1 MASLEASLRL
11 RDQFTNV
18 LSKIDNSLKK
28 TTQSMEDF
36 KQKTTGPAQALSKL
50 GSIAQASVSK
60 LNSGLRTGLTAA
72 TNVVKSSIERIL
84 SIFGNFGNQISQK
97 LNLQGFTSKI
107 GAAFSGVKSKITAM
121 SSAVGGA
128 MSTMKGKI
136 SAGFSGVVSA
146 VSSGTKKIGGFLKQ
160 SGNAFKE
167 YGNDVKNSLDKIKS
181 SATSATSGFKS
192 MVAAIGVTKAIGAG
206 INVVKSSMDGA
217 INRFDTLNQFP
228 KMMQAIGFSF
238 EDAAKSKD
246 ALVTGI
252 DGLPTTLGDVVSTTQ
267 RIATLTRDLDGA
279 TKTTI
284 SLNNAFLASGSSSE
298 DASRGLEQYVQ
309 MLSRGEVDMQ
319 SWRSLQETMGPALYD
334 LATAFGFA
342 GKTAQN
348 DLYDALKE
356 GTITF
361 DQFNDKLIEFYNTGT
376 DGAKRALIGSEGIKT
391 SFKNIRT
398 AVTNGVE
405 GSIRKIDSL
414 VEKISGK
421 NIAQQFDGIKQKVKD
436 VFTAINGNDQQA
448 GWLDKLPGL
457 VQKVTP
463 YVDVLKNSFKDMKQ
477 PISDAFGAVK
487 KSLAKLTGSFG
498 SEKSVAGFKGFMDTI
513 TESVS
518 KLAGFVEKHSDSIA
532 KLISMLP
539 KLALAFAGFK
549 IGKGILSPLF
559 GFSSAIL
566 GITKATGK
574 LGGNLG
580 KAFFGLFKKMPKKT
594 PTSPFS
600 DPKGKGNPVSP
611 LTTFLDTMNSF
622 AKGASGI
629 ALAFGVIKL
638 IQHGAQA
645 LKEVNEKVPDD
656 LSSMGKKFANM
667 GIALSGMSI
676 LVNSLGKMASRNPRK
691 AIAGLAFMT
700 AISGELMLA
709 AEAMKQISNKVPDD
723 IGKFSSKM
731 ANMGIALSSLSV
743 LTGIAGLI
751 ASKNP
756 KAAISGLMF
765 IAAISGEL
773 MLAAEAM
780 DKINEKV
787 PNNIDSFAPKMA
799 NMGIALSGM
808 SVLVGIVGKLSSMN
822 PTAAISGL
830 LVVATI
836 SGELMLAAEA
846 MKQVNDKIPDDIG
859 NFSSKV
865 ANMSIA
871 IGAMSGLIAV
881 VGGLV
886 ATGIGGAVAIG
897 GLATIAAVAFE
908 LMLVSEAIQQMNDKV
923 PDDFSSVKTKID
935 SIAEVIGYFTNANLG
950 NLFSLFENTVG
961 ALNTAVVVIGI
972 GKLIEVA
979 NALTELDSI
988 QIPTG
993 IETKI
998 MSIQKVISS
1007 IKNTGLKDLINTAF
1021 SGIDFS
1027 LAITAFKKLGEVGK
1041 EVNNL
1046 SSITFD
1052 YDTAIENINK
1062 VKKLVQKIG
1071 DGDDSLFGKIKNI
1084 IGKSFDSSSF
1094 DKANECFQ
1102 SIVSIANSAAQL
1114 TMIPLNVETAMSK
1127 VENINQLI
1135 SKLDGGSLS
1144 KIIGSMIK
1152 SSELEK
1158 VKDVLDSM
1166 VALIQ
1171 PINLIGN
1178 ADMFP
1183 VTAGLKIEQ
1192 INQMLEKLGDPSLV
1206 KYIGSMIKKAELDE
1220 VKGALDAIVQL
1231 IGPINQIAQSDIQ
1244 PLTAATKIE
1253 GVGLVVEALGTSN
1266 IVEYFGTMLKGP
1278 QLGEVKGALISLI
1291 ELIGPLNQF
1300 ASQEIKSAEAVNK
1313 VNDIATVVE
1322 AIGNASIL
1330 DLAQGKIN
1338 VTGIDGI
1345 RETIAKMSEVRD
1357 AINNF
1362 ASVSVTVEAVKS
1374 AVEQIKD
1381 VITRLNEMPEITG
1394 VPGMQAM
1401 ISTFN
1406 QLASELQSFIGVAQ
1420 VSISGLMSVS
1430 TAFNASMQ
1438 IIQTSVQVAMN
1449 AVKMAAVTGMAAFTA
1464 AITTGMASAAA
1475 AASSGV
1481 GQIVSAFNGLQS
1493 QLYSAGSFAMAGLTN
1508 GINAGAASAIA
1519 AAESVANRVASTVKK
1534 ALDIHSPSR
1543 VAFALGDFFSQGLA
1557 GGILSAVSLVEN
1569 ASNTLATAA
1578 IPNQLANISASGNI
1592 TSTVHLDDTEI
1603 SRLQTSANQK
1613 VVVNNNQVVPQVAIH
1628 VENNGTDPID
1638 TEALLEEFEDK
1649 IIELIDSDLN

>member
-487 KSLAKLTGSFG
+487 KSLTKLTGSFG

-600 DPKGKGNPVSP
+600 DPKGKGNPLSP
-611 LTTFLDTMNSF
+611 LTTFLDTMNGF

-629 ALAFGVIKL
+629 VLAFGVIKL

-676 LVNSLGKMASRNPRK
+676 LVSSLGKMASRNPRK

-822 PTAAISGL
+822 PTAAIAGL

-836 SGELMLAAEA
+836 SGELTLAAEA

-950 NLFSLFENTVG
+950 NVISVFSNLVGVINTGIVISGVNKMIALGEALTRLNDMSVPTGVEQKIEAVQSAISALGGANLGELISNFLGNINFDLAKTSFEKLIQLAEQMNE
-961 ALNTAVVVIGI
+961 LNNINVSGDAITEKINELKKVIGI
-972 GKLIEVA
+972 
-979 NALTELDSI
+979 LTEGDGIFSKFKEIISGSLGNETFEKANETFGLLISI
-988 QIPTG
+988 AQSAS
-993 IETKI
+993 K
-998 MSIQKVISS
+998 
-1007 IKNTGLKDLINTAF
+1007 
-1021 SGIDFS
+1021 
-1027 LAITAFKKLGEVGK
+1027 
-1041 EVNNL
+1041 L
-1046 SSITFD
+1046 SSISVNVSD
-1052 YDTAIENINK
+1052 
-1062 VKKLVQKIG
+1062 VK
-1071 DGDDSLFGKIKNI
+1071 DKIKDINDVI
-1084 IGKSFDSSSF
+1084 QALDS
-1094 DKANECFQ
+1094 
-1102 SIVSIANSAAQL
+1102 
-1114 TMIPLNVETAMSK
+1114 
-1127 VENINQLI
+1127 
-1135 SKLDGGSLS
+1135 GSLS
-1144 KIIGSMIK
+1144 GAIGSMVKTAQINQVKSALDALVSLINPINMLGNTNMFPTTAGRRIEEISDMIEKLGNGKITGVVGSMIK
-1152 SSELEK
+1152 AAQL
-1158 VKDVLDSM
+1158 
-1166 VALIQ
+1166 
-1171 PINLIGN
+1171 N
-1178 ADMFP
+1178 
-1183 VTAGLKIEQ
+1183 
-1192 INQMLEKLGDPSLV
+1192 
-1206 KYIGSMIKKAELDE
+1206 E
-1220 VKGALDAIVQL
+1220 VKGALNAMVQL
-1231 IGPINQIAQSDIQ
+1231 IGPINQLAQSDIQ
-1244 PLTAATKIE
+1244 PLTAANKIE
-1253 GVGLVVEALGTSN
+1253 GISLVVEALGTSN

-1362 ASVSVTVEAVKS
+1362 ASVSVNVESVKS

>member
-600 DPKGKGNPVSP
+600 DPKGKGNPLSP
-611 LTTFLDTMNSF
+611 LTTFLDTMNGF

-667 GIALSGMSI
+667 GIALSEMSI

-822 PTAAISGL
+822 PTAAIAGL

-935 SIAEVIGYFTNANLG
+935 SITEVIEYFTNANLG
-950 NLFSLFENTVG
+950 NVISVFSNLVGVINTGIVISGVNKMIALGEALTRLNDMSVPTGVEQKIEAVQSAISALGGANLGELISNFLGNINFDLAKTSFEKLIQLAEQMNE
-961 ALNTAVVVIGI
+961 LNNINVSGDAITEKINELKKVIGI
-972 GKLIEVA
+972 
-979 NALTELDSI
+979 LTEGDGIFSKFKEIISGSLGNETFEKANETFGLLISI
-988 QIPTG
+988 AQSAS
-993 IETKI
+993 K
-998 MSIQKVISS
+998 
-1007 IKNTGLKDLINTAF
+1007 
-1021 SGIDFS
+1021 
-1027 LAITAFKKLGEVGK
+1027 
-1041 EVNNL
+1041 L
-1046 SSITFD
+1046 SSISVNVSD
-1052 YDTAIENINK
+1052 
-1062 VKKLVQKIG
+1062 VK
-1071 DGDDSLFGKIKNI
+1071 DKIKDINDVI
-1084 IGKSFDSSSF
+1084 QALDS
-1094 DKANECFQ
+1094 
-1102 SIVSIANSAAQL
+1102 
-1114 TMIPLNVETAMSK
+1114 
-1127 VENINQLI
+1127 
-1135 SKLDGGSLS
+1135 GSLS
-1144 KIIGSMIK
+1144 GAIGSMVKTAQINQVKSALDALVSLINPINMLGNTNMFPTTAGRRIEEISDMIEKLGNGKITGVIGSMIK
-1152 SSELEK
+1152 AAQL
-1158 VKDVLDSM
+1158 
-1166 VALIQ
+1166 
-1171 PINLIGN
+1171 N
-1178 ADMFP
+1178 
-1183 VTAGLKIEQ
+1183 
-1192 INQMLEKLGDPSLV
+1192 
-1206 KYIGSMIKKAELDE
+1206 E
-1220 VKGALDAIVQL
+1220 VKGALNAMVQL
-1231 IGPINQIAQSDIQ
+1231 IGPINQLAQSDIQ
-1244 PLTAATKIE
+1244 PLTAANKIE
-1253 GVGLVVEALGTSN
+1253 GISLVVEALGTSN

-1362 ASVSVTVEAVKS
+1362 ASVSVNVEAVKS

-1438 IIQTSVQVAMN
+1438 IIQTSVQIAMN

-1464 AITTGMASAAA
+1464 AILAGMASAAA

-1557 GGILSAVSLVEN
+1557 DGILSAVSLVEN

>member
-1 MASLEASLRL
+1 MASLESSLRL

-600 DPKGKGNPVSP
+600 DPKGKGNPLSP
-611 LTTFLDTMNSF
+611 LTTFLDTMNGF
-622 AKGASGI
+622 AKGATGI

-822 PTAAISGL
+822 PTAAIAGL

-935 SIAEVIGYFTNANLG
+935 SITEVIEYFTNANLG
-950 NLFSLFENTVG
+950 NVISVFSNLVGVINTGIVISGVNKMIALGEALTRLNDMSVPTGVEQKIEAVQSAISALGGANLGELISNFLGNINFDLAKTSFEKLIQLAEQMNE
-961 ALNTAVVVIGI
+961 LNNINVSGDAITEKINELKKVIGI
-972 GKLIEVA
+972 
-979 NALTELDSI
+979 LTEGDGIFSKFKEIISGSLGNETFEKANETFGLLISI
-988 QIPTG
+988 AQSAS
-993 IETKI
+993 K
-998 MSIQKVISS
+998 
-1007 IKNTGLKDLINTAF
+1007 
-1021 SGIDFS
+1021 
-1027 LAITAFKKLGEVGK
+1027 
-1041 EVNNL
+1041 L
-1046 SSITFD
+1046 SSISVNVSD
-1052 YDTAIENINK
+1052 
-1062 VKKLVQKIG
+1062 VK
-1071 DGDDSLFGKIKNI
+1071 DKIKDINDVI
-1084 IGKSFDSSSF
+1084 QALDS
-1094 DKANECFQ
+1094 
-1102 SIVSIANSAAQL
+1102 
-1114 TMIPLNVETAMSK
+1114 
-1127 VENINQLI
+1127 
-1135 SKLDGGSLS
+1135 GSLS
-1144 KIIGSMIK
+1144 GAIGSMVKTAQINQVKSALDALVSLINPINILGNTNMFPTTAGRRIEEISDMIEKLGNGKITGVVGSMIK
-1152 SSELEK
+1152 AAQL
-1158 VKDVLDSM
+1158 
-1166 VALIQ
+1166 
-1171 PINLIGN
+1171 N
-1178 ADMFP
+1178 
-1183 VTAGLKIEQ
+1183 
-1192 INQMLEKLGDPSLV
+1192 
-1206 KYIGSMIKKAELDE
+1206 E
-1220 VKGALDAIVQL
+1220 VKGALNAMVQL
-1231 IGPINQIAQSDIQ
+1231 IGPINQLAQSDIQ
-1244 PLTAATKIE
+1244 PLTAANKIE
-1253 GVGLVVEALGTSN
+1253 GISLVVEALGTSN

-1300 ASQEIKSAEAVNK
+1300 ASQEIKSSEAVNK

-1362 ASVSVTVEAVKS
+1362 ASVSVNVEAVKS

>member
-600 DPKGKGNPVSP
+600 DPKGKGNPLSP
-611 LTTFLDTMNSF
+611 LTTFLDTMNGF

-822 PTAAISGL
+822 PTAAIAGL

-935 SIAEVIGYFTNANLG
+935 SITEVIEYFTNANLG
-950 NLFSLFENTVG
+950 NVISVFSNLVGVINTGIVISGVNKMIALGEALTRLNDMSVPTGVEQKIEAVQSAISALGGANLGELISNFLGNINFDLAKTSFEKLIQLAEQMNE
-961 ALNTAVVVIGI
+961 LNNINVSGDAITEKINELKKVIGI
-972 GKLIEVA
+972 
-979 NALTELDSI
+979 LTEGDGIFSKFKEIISGSLGNETFEKANETFGLLISI
-988 QIPTG
+988 AQSAS
-993 IETKI
+993 K
-998 MSIQKVISS
+998 
-1007 IKNTGLKDLINTAF
+1007 
-1021 SGIDFS
+1021 
-1027 LAITAFKKLGEVGK
+1027 
-1041 EVNNL
+1041 L
-1046 SSITFD
+1046 SSISVNVSD
-1052 YDTAIENINK
+1052 
-1062 VKKLVQKIG
+1062 VK
-1071 DGDDSLFGKIKNI
+1071 DKIKDINDVI
-1084 IGKSFDSSSF
+1084 QALDS
-1094 DKANECFQ
+1094 
-1102 SIVSIANSAAQL
+1102 
-1114 TMIPLNVETAMSK
+1114 
-1127 VENINQLI
+1127 
-1135 SKLDGGSLS
+1135 GSLS
-1144 KIIGSMIK
+1144 GAIGSMVKTAQINQVKSALDALVSLINPINMLGNTNMFPTTAGRRIEEISDMIEKLGNGKITGVVGSMIK
-1152 SSELEK
+1152 AAQL
-1158 VKDVLDSM
+1158 
-1166 VALIQ
+1166 
-1171 PINLIGN
+1171 N
-1178 ADMFP
+1178 
-1183 VTAGLKIEQ
+1183 
-1192 INQMLEKLGDPSLV
+1192 
-1206 KYIGSMIKKAELDE
+1206 E
-1220 VKGALDAIVQL
+1220 VKGALNAMVQL
-1231 IGPINQIAQSDIQ
+1231 IGPINQLAQSDIQ
-1244 PLTAATKIE
+1244 PLTAANKIE
-1253 GVGLVVEALGTSN
+1253 GISLVVEALGTSN

-1362 ASVSVTVEAVKS
+1362 ASVSVNVEAVKS

>member
-1 MASLEASLRL
+1 MASLESSLRL

-60 LNSGLRTGLTAA
+60 LNSGLRTGLTAS

-107 GAAFSGVKSKITAM
+107 GAAFSGVKNKITAM

-128 MSTMKGKI
+128 MATMKGKI

-518 KLAGFVEKHSDSIA
+518 KLAGFVENHSDSIA

-600 DPKGKGNPVSP
+600 DPKGKGNPLSP
-611 LTTFLDTMNSF
+611 LTTFLDTMNGF

-691 AIAGLAFMT
+691 AIAGLVFMT

-822 PTAAISGL
+822 PTATIAGL

-846 MKQVNDKIPDDIG
+846 MKQVNNKIPDDIG

-950 NLFSLFENTVG
+950 NVMSVFSNLVGVINTGIVISGVNKMIALGEALNKLNEMPVPTGVEQKIEAVQSAIRALSGANLGEIISNFLGNVNFDLAKTSFEKLIQLAEKMNELNKINISGDAITEKINELKKVIGTLTDGDGIFGKFKEIVSGSLGNETFEKANETFSL
-961 ALNTAVVVIGI
+961 
-972 GKLIEVA
+972 LISIAQSA
-979 NALTELDSI
+979 NR
-988 QIPTG
+988 
-993 IETKI
+993 
-998 MSIQKVISS
+998 
-1007 IKNTGLKDLINTAF
+1007 
-1021 SGIDFS
+1021 
-1027 LAITAFKKLGEVGK
+1027 
-1041 EVNNL
+1041 L
-1046 SSITFD
+1046 SSISVSVSD
-1052 YDTAIENINK
+1052 
-1062 VKKLVQKIG
+1062 VK
-1071 DGDDSLFGKIKNI
+1071 DKIKDINDVVQAL
-1084 IGKSFDSSSF
+1084 DS
-1094 DKANECFQ
+1094 
-1102 SIVSIANSAAQL
+1102 
-1114 TMIPLNVETAMSK
+1114 
-1127 VENINQLI
+1127 
-1135 SKLDGGSLS
+1135 GSLS
-1144 KIIGSMIK
+1144 GAIGSMVKTAQINQVKSALDALVSLINPINILGNTNMFPTTASRRIEEISDMIEKLGSGKITGVIGSMIK
-1152 SSELEK
+1152 AAQL
-1158 VKDVLDSM
+1158 
-1166 VALIQ
+1166 
-1171 PINLIGN
+1171 N
-1178 ADMFP
+1178 
-1183 VTAGLKIEQ
+1183 
-1192 INQMLEKLGDPSLV
+1192 
-1206 KYIGSMIKKAELDE
+1206 E

-1231 IGPINQIAQSDIQ
+1231 IAPINQLAQANIE
-1244 PLTAATKIE
+1244 PYTAATKVE
-1253 GVGLVVEALGTSN
+1253 GIGLVVEALGTSN
-1266 IVEYFGTMLKGP
+1266 LIEYFGTMLKGP
-1278 QLGEVKGALISLI
+1278 QLGEVKNTLTALI

-1300 ASQEIKSAEAVNK
+1300 ASQEIKSAEATNK
-1313 VNDIATVVE
+1313 VTEIASVIE
-1322 AIGNASIL
+1322 AIGNASLL
-1330 DLAQGKIN
+1330 DIAQGKIN
-1338 VTGIDGI
+1338 NAGIDSI
-1345 RETIAKMSEVRD
+1345 RETISKMSEVRD
-1357 AINNF
+1357 AINSF
-1362 ASVSVTVEAVKS
+1362 ASVAVNVEAVKS
-1374 AVEQIKD
+1374 TVEQIKD
-1381 VITRLNEMPEITG
+1381 VVTRLNEMPEITG
-1394 VPGMQAM
+1394 VPGMQVM

-1438 IIQTSVQVAMN
+1438 IIQTSVQIAMN
-1449 AVKMAAVTGMAAFTA
+1449 AVQMAAVTGMAAFTA
-1464 AITTGMASAAA
+1464 AILAGMASAAA

>member
-1 MASLEASLRL
+1 MASLESSLRL

-60 LNSGLRTGLTAA
+60 LNSGLRTGLTAS

-97 LNLQGFTSKI
+97 LNLQGFTSEI
-107 GAAFSGVKSKITAM
+107 GAAFSGVKNKITAM

-128 MSTMKGKI
+128 MATMKGKI

-600 DPKGKGNPVSP
+600 DPKGKGNPLSP
-611 LTTFLDTMNSF
+611 LTTFLDTMNGF

-822 PTAAISGL
+822 PTAAIAGL

-935 SIAEVIGYFTNANLG
+935 SITEVIEYFTNANLG
-950 NLFSLFENTVG
+950 NVISVFSNLVGVVNTGIVISGVNKMIALGEALTRLNDMSVPTGVEQKIEAVQSAISALGGANLGELISNFLGNINFDLAKTSFEKLIQLAEQMNE
-961 ALNTAVVVIGI
+961 LNNINVSGDAITEKINELKKVIGI
-972 GKLIEVA
+972 
-979 NALTELDSI
+979 LTEGDGIFSKFKEIISGSLGNETFEKANETFGLLISI
-988 QIPTG
+988 AQSAS
-993 IETKI
+993 K
-998 MSIQKVISS
+998 
-1007 IKNTGLKDLINTAF
+1007 
-1021 SGIDFS
+1021 
-1027 LAITAFKKLGEVGK
+1027 
-1041 EVNNL
+1041 L
-1046 SSITFD
+1046 SSISVNVSD
-1052 YDTAIENINK
+1052 
-1062 VKKLVQKIG
+1062 VK
-1071 DGDDSLFGKIKNI
+1071 DKIKDINDVI
-1084 IGKSFDSSSF
+1084 QALDS
-1094 DKANECFQ
+1094 
-1102 SIVSIANSAAQL
+1102 
-1114 TMIPLNVETAMSK
+1114 
-1127 VENINQLI
+1127 
-1135 SKLDGGSLS
+1135 GSLS
-1144 KIIGSMIK
+1144 GAIGSMVKTAQINQVKSALDALVSLINPINMLGNTNMFPTTAGRRIEEISDMIEKLGNGKITGVVGSMIK
-1152 SSELEK
+1152 AAQL
-1158 VKDVLDSM
+1158 
-1166 VALIQ
+1166 
-1171 PINLIGN
+1171 N
-1178 ADMFP
+1178 
-1183 VTAGLKIEQ
+1183 
-1192 INQMLEKLGDPSLV
+1192 
-1206 KYIGSMIKKAELDE
+1206 E
-1220 VKGALDAIVQL
+1220 VKGALNAMVQL
-1231 IGPINQIAQSDIQ
+1231 IGPINQLAQSDIQ
-1244 PLTAATKIE
+1244 PLTAANKIE
-1253 GVGLVVEALGTSN
+1253 GISLVVEALGTSN

-1322 AIGNASIL
+1322 AIGNASLL

-1338 VTGIDGI
+1338 VNGIDGI

-1362 ASVSVTVEAVKS
+1362 ASVSVNVEAVKS

-1381 VITRLNEMPEITG
+1381 VVTRLNEMPEITG

>member
-600 DPKGKGNPVSP
+600 DPKGKGNPLSP
-611 LTTFLDTMNSF
+611 LTTFLDTMNGF

-822 PTAAISGL
+822 PTAAIAGL

-935 SIAEVIGYFTNANLG
+935 SITEVIEYFTNANLG
-950 NLFSLFENTVG
+950 NVISVFSNLVGVINTGIVISGVNKMIALGEALTRLNDMSVPTGVEQKIEAVQSAISALGGANLGELISNFLGNINFDLAKTSFEKLIQLAEQMNE
-961 ALNTAVVVIGI
+961 LNNINVSGDAITEKINELKKVIGI
-972 GKLIEVA
+972 
-979 NALTELDSI
+979 LTEGDGIFSKFKEIISGSLGNETFEKANETFGLLISI
-988 QIPTG
+988 AQSAS
-993 IETKI
+993 K
-998 MSIQKVISS
+998 
-1007 IKNTGLKDLINTAF
+1007 
-1021 SGIDFS
+1021 
-1027 LAITAFKKLGEVGK
+1027 
-1041 EVNNL
+1041 L
-1046 SSITFD
+1046 SSISVNVSD
-1052 YDTAIENINK
+1052 
-1062 VKKLVQKIG
+1062 VK
-1071 DGDDSLFGKIKNI
+1071 DKIKDINDVI
-1084 IGKSFDSSSF
+1084 QALDS
-1094 DKANECFQ
+1094 
-1102 SIVSIANSAAQL
+1102 
-1114 TMIPLNVETAMSK
+1114 
-1127 VENINQLI
+1127 
-1135 SKLDGGSLS
+1135 GSLS
-1144 KIIGSMIK
+1144 GAIGSMVKTAQINQVKSALDALVSLINPINMLGNTNMFPTTAGRRIEEISDMIEKLGNGKITGVIGSMIK
-1152 SSELEK
+1152 AAQL
-1158 VKDVLDSM
+1158 
-1166 VALIQ
+1166 
-1171 PINLIGN
+1171 N
-1178 ADMFP
+1178 
-1183 VTAGLKIEQ
+1183 
-1192 INQMLEKLGDPSLV
+1192 
-1206 KYIGSMIKKAELDE
+1206 E
-1220 VKGALDAIVQL
+1220 VKGALNAMVQL
-1231 IGPINQIAQSDIQ
+1231 IGPINQLAQSDIQ
-1244 PLTAATKIE
+1244 PLTAANKIE
-1253 GVGLVVEALGTSN
+1253 GISLVVEALGTSN

-1362 ASVSVTVEAVKS
+1362 ASVSVNVEAVKS

-1438 IIQTSVQVAMN
+1438 IIQTSVQIAMN

-1464 AITTGMASAAA
+1464 AILAGMASAAA

-1557 GGILSAVSLVEN
+1557 DGILSAVSLVEN

>member
-1 MASLEASLRL
+1 MASLESSLRL

-60 LNSGLRTGLTAA
+60 LNSGLRTGLTAS

-97 LNLQGFTSKI
+97 LNLQGFTSEI
-107 GAAFSGVKSKITAM
+107 GAAFSGVKNKITAM

-128 MSTMKGKI
+128 MATMKGKI

-600 DPKGKGNPVSP
+600 DSKGKGNPLSP
-611 LTTFLDTMNSF
+611 LTTFLDTMNGF

-709 AEAMKQISNKVPDD
+709 VEAMKQISNKVPDD

-822 PTAAISGL
+822 PTAAIAGL

-935 SIAEVIGYFTNANLG
+935 SISEVIGYFTNANLG
-950 NLFSLFENTVG
+950 NVMSVFSNLVGVINTGIVISGVNKMIALGEALNKLNEMPVPTGVEQKIEAVQSAIRALSGANLGEIISNFLGNVNFDLAKTSFEKLIQLAEKMNELNKINISGDAITEKINELKKVIGTLTDGDGIFGKFKEIVSGSLGNETFEKANETFSL
-961 ALNTAVVVIGI
+961 
-972 GKLIEVA
+972 LISIAQSA
-979 NALTELDSI
+979 NR
-988 QIPTG
+988 
-993 IETKI
+993 
-998 MSIQKVISS
+998 
-1007 IKNTGLKDLINTAF
+1007 
-1021 SGIDFS
+1021 
-1027 LAITAFKKLGEVGK
+1027 
-1041 EVNNL
+1041 L
-1046 SSITFD
+1046 SSISVSVSD
-1052 YDTAIENINK
+1052 
-1062 VKKLVQKIG
+1062 VK
-1071 DGDDSLFGKIKNI
+1071 DKIKDINDVVQAL
-1084 IGKSFDSSSF
+1084 DS
-1094 DKANECFQ
+1094 
-1102 SIVSIANSAAQL
+1102 
-1114 TMIPLNVETAMSK
+1114 
-1127 VENINQLI
+1127 
-1135 SKLDGGSLS
+1135 GSLS
-1144 KIIGSMIK
+1144 GAIGSMVKTAQINQVKSALDALVSLINPINILGNTNMFPTTASRRIEEISDMIEKLGSGKITGVIGSMIK
-1152 SSELEK
+1152 AAQL
-1158 VKDVLDSM
+1158 
-1166 VALIQ
+1166 
-1171 PINLIGN
+1171 N
-1178 ADMFP
+1178 
-1183 VTAGLKIEQ
+1183 
-1192 INQMLEKLGDPSLV
+1192 
-1206 KYIGSMIKKAELDE
+1206 E

-1231 IGPINQIAQSDIQ
+1231 IAPINQLAQANIE
-1244 PLTAATKIE
+1244 PYTAATKVE
-1253 GVGLVVEALGTSN
+1253 GIGLVVEALGTSN
-1266 IVEYFGTMLKGP
+1266 LIEYFGTMLKGP
-1278 QLGEVKGALISLI
+1278 QLGEVKNTLTALI

-1300 ASQEIKSAEAVNK
+1300 ASQEIKSAEATNK
-1313 VNDIATVVE
+1313 VTEIASVIE
-1322 AIGNASIL
+1322 AIGNASLL
-1330 DLAQGKIN
+1330 DIAQGKIN
-1338 VTGIDGI
+1338 NAGIDSI
-1345 RETIAKMSEVRD
+1345 RETISKMSEVRD
-1357 AINNF
+1357 AINSF
-1362 ASVSVTVEAVKS
+1362 ASVAVNVEAVKS
-1374 AVEQIKD
+1374 TVEQIKD
-1381 VITRLNEMPEITG
+1381 VVTRLNEMPEITG

-1438 IIQTSVQVAMN
+1438 IIQTSVQIAMN
-1449 AVKMAAVTGMAAFTA
+1449 AVRMAAVTGMAAFTA
-1464 AITTGMASAAA
+1464 AILAGMASAAA

>member
-1 MASLEASLRL
+1 MASLESSLRL

-60 LNSGLRTGLTAA
+60 LNSGLRTGLTAS

-97 LNLQGFTSKI
+97 LNLQGFTSEI
-107 GAAFSGVKSKITAM
+107 GAAFSGVKNKITAM

-128 MSTMKGKI
+128 MATMKGKI

-600 DPKGKGNPVSP
+600 DPKGKGNPLSP
-611 LTTFLDTMNSF
+611 LTTFLDTMNGF

-808 SVLVGIVGKLSSMN
+808 FVLVGIVGKLSSMN
-822 PTAAISGL
+822 PTAAIAGL

-871 IGAMSGLIAV
+871 IGAISGLIAV

-950 NLFSLFENTVG
+950 NIISIFENAVG
-961 ALNTAVVVIGI
+961 V
-972 GKLIEVA
+972 
-979 NALTELDSI
+979 
-988 QIPTG
+988 
-993 IETKI
+993 
-998 MSIQKVISS
+998 
-1007 IKNTGLKDLINTAF
+1007 INTAIVV
-1021 SGIDFS
+1021 SGIKKLEELAEALNDFS
-1027 LAITAFKKLGEVGK
+1027 KIKTPTGVEEKIKNIQNTVKALAGANLAELISNALGNINFDLALESFSKLFKIANKINELSNINVNAESIIEK
-1041 EVNNL
+1041 INNL
-1046 SSITFD
+1046 KKV
-1052 YDTAIENINK
+1052 IES
-1062 VKKLVQKIG
+1062 LASD
-1071 DGDDSLFGKIKNI
+1071 DGIFGKIKNLMS
-1084 IGKSFDSSSF
+1084 GSLDNDSFSS
-1094 DKANECFQ
+1094 ANEAFR
-1102 SIVSIANSAAQL
+1102 SLIDIANNASQL
-1114 TMIPLNVETAMSK
+1114 AGIGFDLSSVK
-1127 VENINQLI
+1127 KKIDDINNLI
-1135 SKLDGGSLS
+1135 TSLGSGSLS
-1144 KIIGSMIK
+1144 GAIGTMIK
-1152 SSELEK
+1152 SAELQK
-1158 VKDVLDSM
+1158 VREALD
-1166 VALIQ
+1166 ALVSLID
-1171 PINLIGN
+1171 PINILGNTNMFAITAARKVTEISEVVKSLGNAELIG
-1178 ADMFP
+1178 
-1183 VTAGLKIEQ
+1183 I
-1192 INQMLEKLGDPSLV
+1192 
-1206 KYIGSMIKKAELDE
+1206 IGSMIKKAQLTE
-1220 VKGALDAIVQL
+1220 VKGSLDAMVQL
-1231 IGPINQIAQSDIQ
+1231 IVPINQLAQANIE
-1244 PLTAATKIE
+1244 PYTAATKVE
-1253 GVGLVVEALGTSN
+1253 GIGLVVEALGTSN
-1266 IVEYFGTMLKGP
+1266 LIEYFGTMLKGP
-1278 QLGEVKGALISLI
+1278 QLGEVKNTLTALI

-1300 ASQEIKSAEAVNK
+1300 ASQEIKSAEATNK
-1313 VNDIATVVE
+1313 VTEIASVIE
-1322 AIGNASIL
+1322 AIGNASLL
-1330 DLAQGKIN
+1330 DIAQGKIN
-1338 VTGIDGI
+1338 NAGIDSI
-1345 RETIAKMSEVRD
+1345 RETISKMSEVRD
-1357 AINNF
+1357 AINSF
-1362 ASVSVTVEAVKS
+1362 ASVAVNVEAVKS
-1374 AVEQIKD
+1374 TVEQIKD
-1381 VITRLNEMPEITG
+1381 VVTRLNEMPEITG

-1438 IIQTSVQVAMN
+1438 IIQTSVQIAMN
-1449 AVKMAAVTGMAAFTA
+1449 AVQTAAVTGMAAFTA
-1464 AITTGMASAAA
+1464 AILAGMASAAA

>member
-391 SFKNIRT
+391 SFKNIKT

-600 DPKGKGNPVSP
+600 DPKGKGNPLSP
-611 LTTFLDTMNSF
+611 LTTFLDTMNGF

-822 PTAAISGL
+822 PTAAIAGL

-935 SIAEVIGYFTNANLG
+935 SITEVIEYFTNANLG
-950 NLFSLFENTVG
+950 NVISVFSNLVGVINTGIVISGVNKMIALGEALTRLNDMSVPTGVEQKIEAVQSAISALGGANLGELISNFLGNINFDLAKTSFEKLIQLAEQMNE
-961 ALNTAVVVIGI
+961 LNNINVSGDAITEKINELKKVIGI
-972 GKLIEVA
+972 
-979 NALTELDSI
+979 LTEGDGIFSKFKEIISGSLGNETFEKANETFGLLISI
-988 QIPTG
+988 AQSAS
-993 IETKI
+993 K
-998 MSIQKVISS
+998 
-1007 IKNTGLKDLINTAF
+1007 
-1021 SGIDFS
+1021 
-1027 LAITAFKKLGEVGK
+1027 
-1041 EVNNL
+1041 L
-1046 SSITFD
+1046 SSISVNVSD
-1052 YDTAIENINK
+1052 
-1062 VKKLVQKIG
+1062 VK
-1071 DGDDSLFGKIKNI
+1071 DKIKDINDVI
-1084 IGKSFDSSSF
+1084 QALDS
-1094 DKANECFQ
+1094 
-1102 SIVSIANSAAQL
+1102 
-1114 TMIPLNVETAMSK
+1114 
-1127 VENINQLI
+1127 
-1135 SKLDGGSLS
+1135 GSLS
-1144 KIIGSMIK
+1144 GAIGSMVKTAQINQVKSALDALVSLINPINMLGNTNMFPTTAGRRIEEISDMIEKLGNGKITGVVGSMIK
-1152 SSELEK
+1152 AAQL
-1158 VKDVLDSM
+1158 
-1166 VALIQ
+1166 
-1171 PINLIGN
+1171 N
-1178 ADMFP
+1178 
-1183 VTAGLKIEQ
+1183 
-1192 INQMLEKLGDPSLV
+1192 
-1206 KYIGSMIKKAELDE
+1206 E
-1220 VKGALDAIVQL
+1220 VKGALNAMVQL
-1231 IGPINQIAQSDIQ
+1231 IGPINQLAQSDIQ
-1244 PLTAATKIE
+1244 PLTAANKIE
-1253 GVGLVVEALGTSN
+1253 GISLVVEALGTSN

-1362 ASVSVTVEAVKS
+1362 ASVSVNVEAVKS

-1481 GQIVSAFNGLQS
+1481 GQIVSAFNVLQS

>member
-1 MASLEASLRL
+1 MASLESSLRL

-60 LNSGLRTGLTAA
+60 LNSGLRTGLTAS

-107 GAAFSGVKSKITAM
+107 GAAFSGVKNKITAM

-128 MSTMKGKI
+128 MATMKGKI

-319 SWRSLQETMGPALYD
+319 SWRSLQETMGSALYD

-518 KLAGFVEKHSDSIA
+518 KLAGFIEKHSDSIA

-580 KAFFGLFKKMPKKT
+580 KAFFGLFKKMTKKT

-600 DPKGKGNPVSP
+600 DPKGKGNPLSP

-700 AISGELMLA
+700 AISGELVLA

-822 PTAAISGL
+822 PTAAIAGL

-871 IGAMSGLIAV
+871 IGAISGLIAV

-950 NLFSLFENTVG
+950 NVMSVFSNLVGVINTGIVISGVNKMIALGEALNKLNEMPVPTGVEQKIEAVQSAIRALSGANLGEIISNFLGNVNFDLAKTSFEKLIQLAEKMNELNKINISGDAITEKINELKKVIGTLTDGDGIFGKFKEIVSGSLGNETFEKANETFSL
-961 ALNTAVVVIGI
+961 
-972 GKLIEVA
+972 LISIAQSA
-979 NALTELDSI
+979 NR
-988 QIPTG
+988 
-993 IETKI
+993 
-998 MSIQKVISS
+998 
-1007 IKNTGLKDLINTAF
+1007 
-1021 SGIDFS
+1021 
-1027 LAITAFKKLGEVGK
+1027 
-1041 EVNNL
+1041 L
-1046 SSITFD
+1046 SSISVSVSD
-1052 YDTAIENINK
+1052 
-1062 VKKLVQKIG
+1062 VK
-1071 DGDDSLFGKIKNI
+1071 DKIKDINDVVQAL
-1084 IGKSFDSSSF
+1084 DS
-1094 DKANECFQ
+1094 
-1102 SIVSIANSAAQL
+1102 
-1114 TMIPLNVETAMSK
+1114 
-1127 VENINQLI
+1127 
-1135 SKLDGGSLS
+1135 GSLS
-1144 KIIGSMIK
+1144 GAIGSMVKTAQINQVKSALDALVSLINPINILGNTNMFPTTASRRIEEISDMIEKLGSGKITGVIGSMIK
-1152 SSELEK
+1152 
-1158 VKDVLDSM
+1158 
-1166 VALIQ
+1166 VAQL
-1171 PINLIGN
+1171 N
-1178 ADMFP
+1178 
-1183 VTAGLKIEQ
+1183 
-1192 INQMLEKLGDPSLV
+1192 
-1206 KYIGSMIKKAELDE
+1206 E

-1231 IGPINQIAQSDIQ
+1231 IAPINQLAQANIE
-1244 PLTAATKIE
+1244 PYTAATKVE
-1253 GVGLVVEALGTSN
+1253 GIGLVVEALGTSN
-1266 IVEYFGTMLKGP
+1266 LIEYFGTMLKGP
-1278 QLGEVKGALISLI
+1278 QLGEVKNTLTALI

-1300 ASQEIKSAEAVNK
+1300 ASQEIKSAEATNK
-1313 VNDIATVVE
+1313 VTEIASVIE
-1322 AIGNASIL
+1322 AIGNASLL
-1330 DLAQGKIN
+1330 DIAQGKIN
-1338 VTGIDGI
+1338 NAGIDSI
-1345 RETIAKMSEVRD
+1345 RETISKMSEVRD
-1357 AINNF
+1357 AINSF
-1362 ASVSVTVEAVKS
+1362 ASVAVNVEAVKS
-1374 AVEQIKD
+1374 TVEQIKD
-1381 VITRLNEMPEITG
+1381 VVTRLNEMPEITG

-1438 IIQTSVQVAMN
+1438 IIQTSVQIAMN
-1449 AVKMAAVTGMAAFTA
+1449 AVRMAAVTGMPAFTA
-1464 AITTGMASAAA
+1464 AILAGMASAAA

>member
-107 GAAFSGVKSKITAM
+107 GAAFSGVKNKITAM

-128 MSTMKGKI
+128 MATMKGKI

-457 VQKVTP
+457 VRKVTP

-580 KAFFGLFKKMPKKT
+580 KAFFGLFKKIPKKT

-600 DPKGKGNPVSP
+600 DPKGKGNPLSP
-611 LTTFLDTMNSF
+611 LTTFLDTMNGF

-822 PTAAISGL
+822 PTAAIAGL

-950 NLFSLFENTVG
+950 NVISVFSNLVGVINTGIVISGVNKMIALGEALTRLNDMSVPTGVEQKIEAVQSAISALGGANLGELISNFLGNINFDLAKTSFEKLIQLAEQMNE
-961 ALNTAVVVIGI
+961 LNNINVSGDAITEKINELKKVIGI
-972 GKLIEVA
+972 
-979 NALTELDSI
+979 LTEGDGIFSKFKEIISGSLGNETFEKANETFRLLISI
-988 QIPTG
+988 AQSAS
-993 IETKI
+993 K
-998 MSIQKVISS
+998 
-1007 IKNTGLKDLINTAF
+1007 
-1021 SGIDFS
+1021 
-1027 LAITAFKKLGEVGK
+1027 
-1041 EVNNL
+1041 L
-1046 SSITFD
+1046 SSISVNVSD
-1052 YDTAIENINK
+1052 
-1062 VKKLVQKIG
+1062 VK
-1071 DGDDSLFGKIKNI
+1071 DKIKDINDVI
-1084 IGKSFDSSSF
+1084 QALDS
-1094 DKANECFQ
+1094 
-1102 SIVSIANSAAQL
+1102 
-1114 TMIPLNVETAMSK
+1114 
-1127 VENINQLI
+1127 
-1135 SKLDGGSLS
+1135 GSLS
-1144 KIIGSMIK
+1144 GAIGSMVKTAQINQVKSALDALVSLINPINMLGNTNMFPTTAGRRIEEISDMIEKLGNGKITGVVGSMIK
-1152 SSELEK
+1152 AAQL
-1158 VKDVLDSM
+1158 
-1166 VALIQ
+1166 
-1171 PINLIGN
+1171 N
-1178 ADMFP
+1178 
-1183 VTAGLKIEQ
+1183 
-1192 INQMLEKLGDPSLV
+1192 
-1206 KYIGSMIKKAELDE
+1206 E
-1220 VKGALDAIVQL
+1220 VKGALNAMVQL
-1231 IGPINQIAQSDIQ
+1231 IGPINQLAQSDIQ
-1244 PLTAATKIE
+1244 PLTAANKIE
-1253 GVGLVVEALGTSN
+1253 GISLVVEALGTSN

-1362 ASVSVTVEAVKS
+1362 ASVSVNVEAVKS

>member
-1 MASLEASLRL
+1 MASLESSLRL

-60 LNSGLRTGLTAA
+60 LNSGLRTGLTAS

-107 GAAFSGVKSKITAM
+107 GAAFSGVKNKITAM

-128 MSTMKGKI
+128 MATMKGKI

-518 KLAGFVEKHSDSIA
+518 KLAGFVENHSDSIA

-600 DPKGKGNPVSP
+600 DPKGKGNPLSP
-611 LTTFLDTMNSF
+611 LTTFLDTMNGF

-822 PTAAISGL
+822 PTATIAGL

-846 MKQVNDKIPDDIG
+846 MKQVNNKIPDDIG

-950 NLFSLFENTVG
+950 NVMSVFSNLVGVINTGIVISGVNKMIALGEALNKLNEMPVPTGVEQKIEAVQSAIRALSGANLGEIISNFLGNVNFDLAKTSFEKLIQLAEKMNELNKINISGDAITEKINELKKVIGTLTDGDGIFGKFKEIVSGSLGNETFEKANETFSL
-961 ALNTAVVVIGI
+961 
-972 GKLIEVA
+972 LISIAQSA
-979 NALTELDSI
+979 NR
-988 QIPTG
+988 
-993 IETKI
+993 
-998 MSIQKVISS
+998 
-1007 IKNTGLKDLINTAF
+1007 
-1021 SGIDFS
+1021 
-1027 LAITAFKKLGEVGK
+1027 
-1041 EVNNL
+1041 L
-1046 SSITFD
+1046 SSISVSVSD
-1052 YDTAIENINK
+1052 
-1062 VKKLVQKIG
+1062 VK
-1071 DGDDSLFGKIKNI
+1071 DKIKDINDVVQAL
-1084 IGKSFDSSSF
+1084 DS
-1094 DKANECFQ
+1094 
-1102 SIVSIANSAAQL
+1102 
-1114 TMIPLNVETAMSK
+1114 
-1127 VENINQLI
+1127 
-1135 SKLDGGSLS
+1135 GSLS
-1144 KIIGSMIK
+1144 GAIGSMVKTAQINQVKSALDALVSLINPINILGNTNMFPTTASRRIEEISDMIEKLGSGKITGVIGSMIK
-1152 SSELEK
+1152 AAQL
-1158 VKDVLDSM
+1158 
-1166 VALIQ
+1166 
-1171 PINLIGN
+1171 N
-1178 ADMFP
+1178 
-1183 VTAGLKIEQ
+1183 
-1192 INQMLEKLGDPSLV
+1192 
-1206 KYIGSMIKKAELDE
+1206 E

-1231 IGPINQIAQSDIQ
+1231 IAPINQLAQANIE
-1244 PLTAATKIE
+1244 PYTAATKVE
-1253 GVGLVVEALGTSN
+1253 GIGLVVEALGTSN
-1266 IVEYFGTMLKGP
+1266 LIEYFGTMLKGP
-1278 QLGEVKGALISLI
+1278 QLGEVKNTLTALI

-1300 ASQEIKSAEAVNK
+1300 ASQEIKSAEATNK
-1313 VNDIATVVE
+1313 VTEIASVIE
-1322 AIGNASIL
+1322 AIGNASLL
-1330 DLAQGKIN
+1330 DIAQGKIN
-1338 VTGIDGI
+1338 NAGIDSI
-1345 RETIAKMSEVRD
+1345 RETISKMSEVRD
-1357 AINNF
+1357 AINSF
-1362 ASVSVTVEAVKS
+1362 ASVAVNVEAVKS
-1374 AVEQIKD
+1374 TVEQIKD
-1381 VITRLNEMPEITG
+1381 VVTRLNEMPEITG
-1394 VPGMQAM
+1394 VPGMQVM

-1438 IIQTSVQVAMN
+1438 IIQTSVQIAMN
-1449 AVKMAAVTGMAAFTA
+1449 AVQMAAVTGMAAFTA
-1464 AITTGMASAAA
+1464 AILAGMASAAA

>member
-600 DPKGKGNPVSP
+600 DSKGKGNPLSP
-611 LTTFLDTMNSF
+611 LTTFLDTMNGF

-822 PTAAISGL
+822 PTAAIAGL

-871 IGAMSGLIAV
+871 IGAISGLIAV

-950 NLFSLFENTVG
+950 NVMSVFSNLVGVINTGIVISGVNKMIALGEALNKLNEMPVPTGVEQKIEAVQSAIRALSGANLGEIISNFLGNVNFDLAKTSFEKLIQLAEKMNELNKINISGDAITEKINELKKVIGTLTDGDGIFGKFKEIVSGSLGNETFEKANETFSL
-961 ALNTAVVVIGI
+961 
-972 GKLIEVA
+972 LISIAQSA
-979 NALTELDSI
+979 NR
-988 QIPTG
+988 
-993 IETKI
+993 
-998 MSIQKVISS
+998 
-1007 IKNTGLKDLINTAF
+1007 
-1021 SGIDFS
+1021 
-1027 LAITAFKKLGEVGK
+1027 
-1041 EVNNL
+1041 L
-1046 SSITFD
+1046 SSISVSVSD
-1052 YDTAIENINK
+1052 
-1062 VKKLVQKIG
+1062 VK
-1071 DGDDSLFGKIKNI
+1071 DKIKDINDVVQAL
-1084 IGKSFDSSSF
+1084 DS
-1094 DKANECFQ
+1094 
-1102 SIVSIANSAAQL
+1102 
-1114 TMIPLNVETAMSK
+1114 
-1127 VENINQLI
+1127 
-1135 SKLDGGSLS
+1135 GSLS
-1144 KIIGSMIK
+1144 GAIGSMVKTAQINQVKSALDALVSLINPINILGNTNMFPTTASRRIEEISDMIEKLGSGKITGVIGSMIK
-1152 SSELEK
+1152 AAQL
-1158 VKDVLDSM
+1158 
-1166 VALIQ
+1166 
-1171 PINLIGN
+1171 N
-1178 ADMFP
+1178 
-1183 VTAGLKIEQ
+1183 
-1192 INQMLEKLGDPSLV
+1192 
-1206 KYIGSMIKKAELDE
+1206 E

-1231 IGPINQIAQSDIQ
+1231 IAPINQLAQANIE
-1244 PLTAATKIE
+1244 PYTAATKVE
-1253 GVGLVVEALGTSN
+1253 GIGLVVEALGTSN
-1266 IVEYFGTMLKGP
+1266 LIEYFGTMLKGP
-1278 QLGEVKGALISLI
+1278 QLGEVKNTLTALI

-1300 ASQEIKSAEAVNK
+1300 ASQEIKSAEATNK
-1313 VNDIATVVE
+1313 VTEIASVIE
-1322 AIGNASIL
+1322 AIGNASLL
-1330 DLAQGKIN
+1330 DIAQGKIN
-1338 VTGIDGI
+1338 NAGIDSI
-1345 RETIAKMSEVRD
+1345 RETISKMSEVRD
-1357 AINNF
+1357 AINSF
-1362 ASVSVTVEAVKS
+1362 ASVAVNVEAVKS
-1374 AVEQIKD
+1374 TVEQIKD
-1381 VITRLNEMPEITG
+1381 VVTRLNEMPEITG

-1438 IIQTSVQVAMN
+1438 IIQTSVQIAMN
-1449 AVKMAAVTGMAAFTA
+1449 AVRMAAVTGMAAFTA
-1464 AITTGMASAAA
+1464 TILAGMASAAA

>member
-1 MASLEASLRL
+1 MASLESSLRL

-60 LNSGLRTGLTAA
+60 LNSGLRTGLTAS

-97 LNLQGFTSKI
+97 LNLQGFTSEI
-107 GAAFSGVKSKITAM
+107 GAAFSGVKNKITAM

-128 MSTMKGKI
+128 MATMKGKI

-463 YVDVLKNSFKDMKQ
+463 YVDVLKKSFKDMKQ

-600 DPKGKGNPVSP
+600 DPKGKGNPLSP
-611 LTTFLDTMNSF
+611 LTTFLDTMNGF
-622 AKGASGI
+622 AKGASSI

-822 PTAAISGL
+822 PTAAIAGL

-871 IGAMSGLIAV
+871 IGAISGLIAV

-908 LMLVSEAIQQMNDKV
+908 LMIVSEAIQQMNDKV

-935 SIAEVIGYFTNANLG
+935 SITEVIEYFTNANLG
-950 NLFSLFENTVG
+950 NVISVFSNLVGVINTGIVISGVNKMIALGEALTRLNDMSVPTGVEQKIEAVQSAISALGGANLGELISNFLGNINFDLAKTSFEKLIQLAEQMNE
-961 ALNTAVVVIGI
+961 LNNINVSGDAITEKINELKKVIGI
-972 GKLIEVA
+972 
-979 NALTELDSI
+979 LTEGDGIFSKFKEIISGSLGNETFEKANETFGLLISI
-988 QIPTG
+988 AQSAS
-993 IETKI
+993 K
-998 MSIQKVISS
+998 
-1007 IKNTGLKDLINTAF
+1007 
-1021 SGIDFS
+1021 
-1027 LAITAFKKLGEVGK
+1027 
-1041 EVNNL
+1041 L
-1046 SSITFD
+1046 SSISVNVSD
-1052 YDTAIENINK
+1052 
-1062 VKKLVQKIG
+1062 VK
-1071 DGDDSLFGKIKNI
+1071 DKIKDINDVI
-1084 IGKSFDSSSF
+1084 QALDS
-1094 DKANECFQ
+1094 
-1102 SIVSIANSAAQL
+1102 
-1114 TMIPLNVETAMSK
+1114 
-1127 VENINQLI
+1127 
-1135 SKLDGGSLS
+1135 GSLS
-1144 KIIGSMIK
+1144 GAIGSMVKTAQINQVKSALDALVSLINPINMLGNTNMFPTTAGRRIEEISDMIEKLGNGKITGVVGSMIK
-1152 SSELEK
+1152 AAQL
-1158 VKDVLDSM
+1158 
-1166 VALIQ
+1166 
-1171 PINLIGN
+1171 N
-1178 ADMFP
+1178 
-1183 VTAGLKIEQ
+1183 
-1192 INQMLEKLGDPSLV
+1192 
-1206 KYIGSMIKKAELDE
+1206 E
-1220 VKGALDAIVQL
+1220 VKGALNAMVQL
-1231 IGPINQIAQSDIQ
+1231 IGPINQLAQSDIQ
-1244 PLTAATKIE
+1244 PLTAANKIE
-1253 GVGLVVEALGTSN
+1253 GISLVVEALGTSN

-1362 ASVSVTVEAVKS
+1362 ASVSVNVEAVKS

-1438 IIQTSVQVAMN
+1438 IIQNSVQVAMN
-1449 AVKMAAVTGMAAFTA
+1449 AVKMAAVNGMAAFTA

>member
-72 TNVVKSSIERIL
+72 TNIVKSSIERIL

-107 GAAFSGVKSKITAM
+107 GAAFSVVKSKITAM

-128 MSTMKGKI
+128 MSAMKGKI

-600 DPKGKGNPVSP
+600 DPKGKGNPLSP
-611 LTTFLDTMNSF
+611 LTTFLDTMNGF

-723 IGKFSSKM
+723 VGKFSSKM

-822 PTAAISGL
+822 PTAAIAGL

-935 SIAEVIGYFTNANLG
+935 SITEVIEYFTNANLG
-950 NLFSLFENTVG
+950 NVISVFSNLVGVINTGIVISGVNKMIALGEALTRLNDMSVPTGVEQKIEAVQSAISALGGANLGELISNFLGNINFDLAKTSFEKLIQLAEQMNE
-961 ALNTAVVVIGI
+961 LNNINVSGDAITEKINELKKVIGI
-972 GKLIEVA
+972 
-979 NALTELDSI
+979 LTEGDGIFSKFKEIISGSLGNETFEKANETFGLLISI
-988 QIPTG
+988 AQSAS
-993 IETKI
+993 K
-998 MSIQKVISS
+998 
-1007 IKNTGLKDLINTAF
+1007 
-1021 SGIDFS
+1021 
-1027 LAITAFKKLGEVGK
+1027 
-1041 EVNNL
+1041 L
-1046 SSITFD
+1046 SSISVNVSD
-1052 YDTAIENINK
+1052 
-1062 VKKLVQKIG
+1062 VK
-1071 DGDDSLFGKIKNI
+1071 DKIKDINDVI
-1084 IGKSFDSSSF
+1084 QALDS
-1094 DKANECFQ
+1094 
-1102 SIVSIANSAAQL
+1102 
-1114 TMIPLNVETAMSK
+1114 
-1127 VENINQLI
+1127 
-1135 SKLDGGSLS
+1135 GSLS
-1144 KIIGSMIK
+1144 GAIGSMVKTAQINQVKSALDALVSLINPINMLGNTNMFPTTAGRRIEEISDMIEKLGNGKITGVVGSMIK
-1152 SSELEK
+1152 AAQL
-1158 VKDVLDSM
+1158 
-1166 VALIQ
+1166 
-1171 PINLIGN
+1171 N
-1178 ADMFP
+1178 
-1183 VTAGLKIEQ
+1183 
-1192 INQMLEKLGDPSLV
+1192 
-1206 KYIGSMIKKAELDE
+1206 E
-1220 VKGALDAIVQL
+1220 VKGALNAMVQL
-1231 IGPINQIAQSDIQ
+1231 IGPINQLAQSDIQ
-1244 PLTAATKIE
+1244 PLTAANKIE
-1253 GVGLVVEALGTSN
+1253 GISLVVEALGTSN

-1362 ASVSVTVEAVKS
+1362 ASVSVNVEAVKS

>member
-1 MASLEASLRL
+1 MASLESSLRL

-60 LNSGLRTGLTAA
+60 LNSGLRTGLTAS

-107 GAAFSGVKSKITAM
+107 GAAFSGVKNKITAM

-128 MSTMKGKI
+128 MATMKGKI

-518 KLAGFVEKHSDSIA
+518 KLAGFIEKHSDSIA

-580 KAFFGLFKKMPKKT
+580 KAFFGLFKKMTKKT

-600 DPKGKGNPVSP
+600 DPKGKGNPLSP

-700 AISGELMLA
+700 AISGELVLA

-822 PTAAISGL
+822 PTAAIAGL

-871 IGAMSGLIAV
+871 IGAISGLIAV

-950 NLFSLFENTVG
+950 NVMSVFSNLVGVINTGIVISGVNKMIALGEALNKLNEMPVPTGVEQKIEAVQSAIRALSGANLGEIISNFLGNVNFDLAKTSFEKLIQLAEKMNELNKINISGDAITEKINELKKVIGTLTDGDGIFGKFKEIVSGSLGNETFEKANETFSL
-961 ALNTAVVVIGI
+961 
-972 GKLIEVA
+972 LISIAQSA
-979 NALTELDSI
+979 NR
-988 QIPTG
+988 
-993 IETKI
+993 
-998 MSIQKVISS
+998 
-1007 IKNTGLKDLINTAF
+1007 
-1021 SGIDFS
+1021 
-1027 LAITAFKKLGEVGK
+1027 
-1041 EVNNL
+1041 L
-1046 SSITFD
+1046 SSISVSVSD
-1052 YDTAIENINK
+1052 
-1062 VKKLVQKIG
+1062 VK
-1071 DGDDSLFGKIKNI
+1071 DKIKDINDVVQAL
-1084 IGKSFDSSSF
+1084 DS
-1094 DKANECFQ
+1094 
-1102 SIVSIANSAAQL
+1102 
-1114 TMIPLNVETAMSK
+1114 
-1127 VENINQLI
+1127 
-1135 SKLDGGSLS
+1135 GSLS
-1144 KIIGSMIK
+1144 GAIGSMVKTAQINQVKSALDALVSLINPINILGNTNMFPTTASRRIEEISDMIEKLGSGKITGVIGSMIK
-1152 SSELEK
+1152 
-1158 VKDVLDSM
+1158 
-1166 VALIQ
+1166 VAQL
-1171 PINLIGN
+1171 N
-1178 ADMFP
+1178 
-1183 VTAGLKIEQ
+1183 
-1192 INQMLEKLGDPSLV
+1192 
-1206 KYIGSMIKKAELDE
+1206 E

-1231 IGPINQIAQSDIQ
+1231 IAPINQLAQANIE
-1244 PLTAATKIE
+1244 PYTAATKVE
-1253 GVGLVVEALGTSN
+1253 GIGLVVEALGTSN
-1266 IVEYFGTMLKGP
+1266 LIEYFGTMLKGP
-1278 QLGEVKGALISLI
+1278 QLGEVKNTLTALI

-1300 ASQEIKSAEAVNK
+1300 ASQEIKSAEATNK
-1313 VNDIATVVE
+1313 VTEIASVIE
-1322 AIGNASIL
+1322 AIGNASLL
-1330 DLAQGKIN
+1330 DIAQGKIN
-1338 VTGIDGI
+1338 NAGIDSI
-1345 RETIAKMSEVRD
+1345 RETISKMSEVRD
-1357 AINNF
+1357 AINSF
-1362 ASVSVTVEAVKS
+1362 ASVAVNVEAVKS
-1374 AVEQIKD
+1374 TVEQIKD
-1381 VITRLNEMPEITG
+1381 VVTRLNEMPEITG
-1394 VPGMQAM
+1394 VPGIQAM

-1438 IIQTSVQVAMN
+1438 IIQTSVQIAMN
-1449 AVKMAAVTGMAAFTA
+1449 AVRMAAVTGMAAFTA
-1464 AITTGMASAAA
+1464 AILAGMASAAA

>member
-1 MASLEASLRL
+1 MASLESSLRL

-60 LNSGLRTGLTAA
+60 LNSGLRTGLTAS

-107 GAAFSGVKSKITAM
+107 GAAFSDVKNKITAM

-128 MSTMKGKI
+128 MATMKGKI

-600 DPKGKGNPVSP
+600 DPKGKGNPLSP
-611 LTTFLDTMNSF
+611 LTTFLDTMNGF

-822 PTAAISGL
+822 PTAAIAGL

-950 NLFSLFENTVG
+950 NVMSVFSNLVGVINTGIVISGVNKMIALGEALNKLNEMPVPTGVEQKIEAVQSAIRALSGANLGEIISNFLGNVNFDLAKTSFEKLIQLAEKMNELNKINISGDAITEKINELKKVIGTLTDGDGIFGKFKEIVSGSLGNETFEKANETFSL
-961 ALNTAVVVIGI
+961 
-972 GKLIEVA
+972 LISIAQSA
-979 NALTELDSI
+979 NR
-988 QIPTG
+988 
-993 IETKI
+993 
-998 MSIQKVISS
+998 
-1007 IKNTGLKDLINTAF
+1007 
-1021 SGIDFS
+1021 
-1027 LAITAFKKLGEVGK
+1027 
-1041 EVNNL
+1041 L
-1046 SSITFD
+1046 SSISVSVSD
-1052 YDTAIENINK
+1052 
-1062 VKKLVQKIG
+1062 VK
-1071 DGDDSLFGKIKNI
+1071 DKIKDINDVVQAL
-1084 IGKSFDSSSF
+1084 DS
-1094 DKANECFQ
+1094 
-1102 SIVSIANSAAQL
+1102 
-1114 TMIPLNVETAMSK
+1114 
-1127 VENINQLI
+1127 
-1135 SKLDGGSLS
+1135 GSLS
-1144 KIIGSMIK
+1144 GAIGSMVKTAQINQVKSALDALVSLINPINILGNTNMFPTTASRRIEEISDMIEKLGSGKITGVIGSMIK
-1152 SSELEK
+1152 AAQL
-1158 VKDVLDSM
+1158 
-1166 VALIQ
+1166 
-1171 PINLIGN
+1171 N
-1178 ADMFP
+1178 
-1183 VTAGLKIEQ
+1183 
-1192 INQMLEKLGDPSLV
+1192 
-1206 KYIGSMIKKAELDE
+1206 E

-1231 IGPINQIAQSDIQ
+1231 IAPINQLAQANIE
-1244 PLTAATKIE
+1244 PYTAATKVE
-1253 GVGLVVEALGTSN
+1253 GIGLVVEALGTSN
-1266 IVEYFGTMLKGP
+1266 LIEYFGTMLKGP
-1278 QLGEVKGALISLI
+1278 QLGEVKNTLTALI

-1300 ASQEIKSAEAVNK
+1300 ASQEIKSAEATNK
-1313 VNDIATVVE
+1313 VTEIASVIE
-1322 AIGNASIL
+1322 AIGNASLL
-1330 DLAQGKIN
+1330 DIAQGKIN
-1338 VTGIDGI
+1338 NAGIDSI
-1345 RETIAKMSEVRD
+1345 RETISKMSEVRD
-1357 AINNF
+1357 AINSF
-1362 ASVSVTVEAVKS
+1362 ASVAVNVEAVKS
-1374 AVEQIKD
+1374 TVEQIKD
-1381 VITRLNEMPEITG
+1381 VVTRLNEMPEITG
-1394 VPGMQAM
+1394 VPGMQVM

-1438 IIQTSVQVAMN
+1438 IMQTSVQIAMN
-1449 AVKMAAVTGMAAFTA
+1449 AVQMAAVTGMAAFTA
-1464 AITTGMASAAA
+1464 AILAGMASAAA

>member
-498 SEKSVAGFKGFMDTI
+498 SEKSVAGFKGLMDTI

-600 DPKGKGNPVSP
+600 DPKGKGNPLSP
-611 LTTFLDTMNSF
+611 LTTFLDTMNGF

-765 IAAISGEL
+765 IATISGEL

-822 PTAAISGL
+822 PTAAIAGL

-935 SIAEVIGYFTNANLG
+935 SITEVIEYFTNANLG
-950 NLFSLFENTVG
+950 NVISVFSNLVGVINTGIVISGVNKMIALGEALTRLNDMSVPTGVEQKIEAVQSAISALGGANLGELISNFLGNINFDLAKTSFEKLIQLAEQMNE
-961 ALNTAVVVIGI
+961 LNNINVSGDAITEKINELKKVIGI
-972 GKLIEVA
+972 
-979 NALTELDSI
+979 LTEGDGIFSKFKEIISGSLGNETFEKANETFGLLISI
-988 QIPTG
+988 AQSAS
-993 IETKI
+993 K
-998 MSIQKVISS
+998 
-1007 IKNTGLKDLINTAF
+1007 
-1021 SGIDFS
+1021 
-1027 LAITAFKKLGEVGK
+1027 
-1041 EVNNL
+1041 L
-1046 SSITFD
+1046 SSISVNVSD
-1052 YDTAIENINK
+1052 
-1062 VKKLVQKIG
+1062 VK
-1071 DGDDSLFGKIKNI
+1071 DKIKDINDVI
-1084 IGKSFDSSSF
+1084 QALDS
-1094 DKANECFQ
+1094 
-1102 SIVSIANSAAQL
+1102 
-1114 TMIPLNVETAMSK
+1114 
-1127 VENINQLI
+1127 
-1135 SKLDGGSLS
+1135 GSLS
-1144 KIIGSMIK
+1144 GAIGSMVKTAQINQVKSALDALVSLINPINMLGNTNMFPTTAGRRIEEISDMIEKLGNGKITGVVGSMIK
-1152 SSELEK
+1152 AAQL
-1158 VKDVLDSM
+1158 
-1166 VALIQ
+1166 
-1171 PINLIGN
+1171 N
-1178 ADMFP
+1178 
-1183 VTAGLKIEQ
+1183 
-1192 INQMLEKLGDPSLV
+1192 
-1206 KYIGSMIKKAELDE
+1206 E
-1220 VKGALDAIVQL
+1220 VKGALNAMVQL
-1231 IGPINQIAQSDIQ
+1231 IGPINQLAQSDIQ
-1244 PLTAATKIE
+1244 PLTAANKIE
-1253 GVGLVVEALGTSN
+1253 GISLVVEALGTSN

-1362 ASVSVTVEAVKS
+1362 ASISVNVEAVKS

-1430 TAFNASMQ
+1430 AAFNASMQ

-1464 AITTGMASAAA
+1464 AIMTGMASAAA

>member
-600 DPKGKGNPVSP
+600 DPKGKGNPLSP
-611 LTTFLDTMNSF
+611 LTTFLDTMNGF

-676 LVNSLGKMASRNPRK
+676 LVSSLGKMASRNPRK

-822 PTAAISGL
+822 PTAAIAGL

-935 SIAEVIGYFTNANLG
+935 SITEVIEYFTNANLG
-950 NLFSLFENTVG
+950 NVISVFSNLVGVINTGIVISGVNKMIALGEALTRLNDMSVPTGVEQKIEAVQSAISALGGANLGELISNFLGNINFDLAKTSFEKLIQLAEQMNE
-961 ALNTAVVVIGI
+961 LNNINVSGDAITEKINELKKVIGI
-972 GKLIEVA
+972 
-979 NALTELDSI
+979 LTEGDGIFSKFKEIISGSLGNETFEKANETFGLLISI
-988 QIPTG
+988 AQSAS
-993 IETKI
+993 K
-998 MSIQKVISS
+998 
-1007 IKNTGLKDLINTAF
+1007 
-1021 SGIDFS
+1021 
-1027 LAITAFKKLGEVGK
+1027 
-1041 EVNNL
+1041 L
-1046 SSITFD
+1046 SSISVNVSD
-1052 YDTAIENINK
+1052 
-1062 VKKLVQKIG
+1062 VK
-1071 DGDDSLFGKIKNI
+1071 DKIKDINDVI
-1084 IGKSFDSSSF
+1084 QALDS
-1094 DKANECFQ
+1094 
-1102 SIVSIANSAAQL
+1102 
-1114 TMIPLNVETAMSK
+1114 
-1127 VENINQLI
+1127 
-1135 SKLDGGSLS
+1135 GSLS
-1144 KIIGSMIK
+1144 GAIGSMVKTAQINQVKSALDALVSLINPINMLGNTNMFPTTAGRRIEEISDMIEKLGNGKITGVVGSMIK
-1152 SSELEK
+1152 AAQL
-1158 VKDVLDSM
+1158 
-1166 VALIQ
+1166 
-1171 PINLIGN
+1171 N
-1178 ADMFP
+1178 
-1183 VTAGLKIEQ
+1183 
-1192 INQMLEKLGDPSLV
+1192 
-1206 KYIGSMIKKAELDE
+1206 E
-1220 VKGALDAIVQL
+1220 VKGALNAMVQL
-1231 IGPINQIAQSDIQ
+1231 IGPINQLAQSDIQ
-1244 PLTAATKIE
+1244 PLTAANKIE
-1253 GVGLVVEALGTSN
+1253 GISLVVEALGTSN

-1345 RETIAKMSEVRD
+1345 RETIVKMSEVRD

-1362 ASVSVTVEAVKS
+1362 ASVSVNVEAVKS

-1464 AITTGMASAAA
+1464 TITTGMASAAA

-1628 VENNGTDPID
+1628 IENNGTDPID

>member
-1 MASLEASLRL
+1 MASLESSLRL

-60 LNSGLRTGLTAA
+60 LNSGLRTGLTAS

-107 GAAFSGVKSKITAM
+107 GAAFSGVKNKITAM

-128 MSTMKGKI
+128 MATMKGKI

-181 SATSATSGFKS
+181 SVTSATSGFKS

-518 KLAGFVEKHSDSIA
+518 KLAGFVENHSDSIA

-600 DPKGKGNPVSP
+600 DPKGKGNPLSP
-611 LTTFLDTMNSF
+611 LTTFLDTMNGF

-808 SVLVGIVGKLSSMN
+808 SVLVGIVGKVSSMN
-822 PTAAISGL
+822 PTATIAGL

-846 MKQVNDKIPDDIG
+846 MKQVNNKIPDDIG

-950 NLFSLFENTVG
+950 NVMSVFSNLVGVINTGIVISGVNKMIALGEALNKLNEMPVPTGVEQKIEAVQSAIRALSGANLGEIISNFLGNVNFDLAKTSFEKLIQLAEKMNELNKINISGDAITEKINELKKVIGTLTDGDGIFGKFKEIVSGSLGNETFEKANETFSL
-961 ALNTAVVVIGI
+961 
-972 GKLIEVA
+972 LISIAQSA
-979 NALTELDSI
+979 NR
-988 QIPTG
+988 
-993 IETKI
+993 
-998 MSIQKVISS
+998 
-1007 IKNTGLKDLINTAF
+1007 
-1021 SGIDFS
+1021 
-1027 LAITAFKKLGEVGK
+1027 
-1041 EVNNL
+1041 L
-1046 SSITFD
+1046 SSISVSVSD
-1052 YDTAIENINK
+1052 
-1062 VKKLVQKIG
+1062 VK
-1071 DGDDSLFGKIKNI
+1071 DKIKDINDVVQAL
-1084 IGKSFDSSSF
+1084 DS
-1094 DKANECFQ
+1094 
-1102 SIVSIANSAAQL
+1102 
-1114 TMIPLNVETAMSK
+1114 
-1127 VENINQLI
+1127 
-1135 SKLDGGSLS
+1135 GSLS
-1144 KIIGSMIK
+1144 GAIGSMVKTAQINQVKSALDALVSLINPINILGNTNMFPTTASRRIEEISDMIEKLGSGKITGVIGSMIK
-1152 SSELEK
+1152 AAQL
-1158 VKDVLDSM
+1158 
-1166 VALIQ
+1166 
-1171 PINLIGN
+1171 N
-1178 ADMFP
+1178 
-1183 VTAGLKIEQ
+1183 
-1192 INQMLEKLGDPSLV
+1192 
-1206 KYIGSMIKKAELDE
+1206 E

-1231 IGPINQIAQSDIQ
+1231 IAPINQLAQANIE
-1244 PLTAATKIE
+1244 PYTAATKVE
-1253 GVGLVVEALGTSN
+1253 GIGLVVEALGTSN
-1266 IVEYFGTMLKGP
+1266 LIEYFGTMLKGP
-1278 QLGEVKGALISLI
+1278 QLGEVKNTLTALI

-1300 ASQEIKSAEAVNK
+1300 ASQEIKSAEATNK
-1313 VNDIATVVE
+1313 VTEIASVIE
-1322 AIGNASIL
+1322 AIGNASLL
-1330 DLAQGKIN
+1330 DIAQGKIN
-1338 VTGIDGI
+1338 NAGIDSI
-1345 RETIAKMSEVRD
+1345 RETISKMSEVRD
-1357 AINNF
+1357 AINSF
-1362 ASVSVTVEAVKS
+1362 ASVAVNVEAVKS
-1374 AVEQIKD
+1374 TVEQIKD
-1381 VITRLNEMPEITG
+1381 VVTRLNEMPEITG
-1394 VPGMQAM
+1394 VPGMQVM

-1438 IIQTSVQVAMN
+1438 IIQTSVQIAMN
-1449 AVKMAAVTGMAAFTA
+1449 AVQMAAVTGMAAFTA
-1464 AITTGMASAAA
+1464 AILAGMASAAA

>member
-1 MASLEASLRL
+1 MASLESSLRL

-594 PTSPFS
+594 PNSPFS
-600 DPKGKGNPVSP
+600 DPKGKGNPLSP
-611 LTTFLDTMNSF
+611 LKTFLDTMNGF

-822 PTAAISGL
+822 PTAAIAGL

-950 NLFSLFENTVG
+950 NVISVFSNLVGVINTGIVISGVNKMIALGEALTRLNDMSVPTGVEQKIEAVQSAISALGGANLGELISNFLGNINFDLAKTSFEKLIQLAEQMNE
-961 ALNTAVVVIGI
+961 LNNINVSGDAITEKINELKKVIGI
-972 GKLIEVA
+972 
-979 NALTELDSI
+979 LTEGDGIFSKFKEIISGSLGNETFEKANETFRLLISI
-988 QIPTG
+988 AQSAS
-993 IETKI
+993 K
-998 MSIQKVISS
+998 
-1007 IKNTGLKDLINTAF
+1007 
-1021 SGIDFS
+1021 
-1027 LAITAFKKLGEVGK
+1027 
-1041 EVNNL
+1041 L
-1046 SSITFD
+1046 SSISVNVSD
-1052 YDTAIENINK
+1052 
-1062 VKKLVQKIG
+1062 VK
-1071 DGDDSLFGKIKNI
+1071 DKIKDINDVI
-1084 IGKSFDSSSF
+1084 QALDS
-1094 DKANECFQ
+1094 
-1102 SIVSIANSAAQL
+1102 
-1114 TMIPLNVETAMSK
+1114 
-1127 VENINQLI
+1127 
-1135 SKLDGGSLS
+1135 GSLS
-1144 KIIGSMIK
+1144 GAIGSMVKTAQINQVKSALDALVSLINPINMLGNTNMFPTTAGRRIEEISDMIEKLGNGKITGVVGSMIK
-1152 SSELEK
+1152 AAQL
-1158 VKDVLDSM
+1158 
-1166 VALIQ
+1166 
-1171 PINLIGN
+1171 N
-1178 ADMFP
+1178 
-1183 VTAGLKIEQ
+1183 
-1192 INQMLEKLGDPSLV
+1192 
-1206 KYIGSMIKKAELDE
+1206 E
-1220 VKGALDAIVQL
+1220 VKGALNAMVQL
-1231 IGPINQIAQSDIQ
+1231 IGPINQLAQSDIQ
-1244 PLTAATKIE
+1244 PLTAANKIE
-1253 GVGLVVEALGTSN
+1253 GISLVVEALGTSN

-1322 AIGNASIL
+1322 AIGNASLL

-1362 ASVSVTVEAVKS
+1362 ASVSVNVEAVKS

-1381 VITRLNEMPEITG
+1381 VVTRLNEMPEITG

-1449 AVKMAAVTGMAAFTA
+1449 AVKMAAVTGMAVFTA

>member
-1 MASLEASLRL
+1 MASLESSLRL

-60 LNSGLRTGLTAA
+60 LNSGLRTGLTAS

-97 LNLQGFTSKI
+97 LNLQGFTSEI
-107 GAAFSGVKSKITAM
+107 GAAFSGVKNKITAM

-128 MSTMKGKI
+128 MATMKGKI

-600 DPKGKGNPVSP
+600 DSKGKGNPLSP
-611 LTTFLDTMNSF
+611 LTTFLDTMNGF

-676 LVNSLGKMASRNPRK
+676 LVNLLGKMASRNPRK

-822 PTAAISGL
+822 PTAAIAGL

-871 IGAMSGLIAV
+871 IGAISGLIAV

-950 NLFSLFENTVG
+950 NVMSVFSNLVGVINTGIVISGVNKMIALGEALNKLNEMPVPTGVEQKIEAVQSAIRALSGANLGEIISNFLGNVNFDLAKTSFEKLIQLAEKMNELNKINISGDAITEKINELKKVIGTLTDGDGIFGKFKEIVSGSLGNETFEKANETFSL
-961 ALNTAVVVIGI
+961 
-972 GKLIEVA
+972 LISIAQSA
-979 NALTELDSI
+979 NR
-988 QIPTG
+988 
-993 IETKI
+993 
-998 MSIQKVISS
+998 
-1007 IKNTGLKDLINTAF
+1007 
-1021 SGIDFS
+1021 
-1027 LAITAFKKLGEVGK
+1027 
-1041 EVNNL
+1041 L
-1046 SSITFD
+1046 SSISVSVSD
-1052 YDTAIENINK
+1052 
-1062 VKKLVQKIG
+1062 VK
-1071 DGDDSLFGKIKNI
+1071 DKIKDINDVVQAL
-1084 IGKSFDSSSF
+1084 DS
-1094 DKANECFQ
+1094 
-1102 SIVSIANSAAQL
+1102 
-1114 TMIPLNVETAMSK
+1114 
-1127 VENINQLI
+1127 
-1135 SKLDGGSLS
+1135 GSLS
-1144 KIIGSMIK
+1144 GAIGSMVKTAQINQVKSALDALVSLINPINILGNTNMFPTTASRRIEEISDMIEKLGSGKITGVIGSMIK
-1152 SSELEK
+1152 AAQL
-1158 VKDVLDSM
+1158 
-1166 VALIQ
+1166 
-1171 PINLIGN
+1171 N
-1178 ADMFP
+1178 
-1183 VTAGLKIEQ
+1183 
-1192 INQMLEKLGDPSLV
+1192 
-1206 KYIGSMIKKAELDE
+1206 E

-1231 IGPINQIAQSDIQ
+1231 IAPINQLAQANIE
-1244 PLTAATKIE
+1244 PYTAATKVE
-1253 GVGLVVEALGTSN
+1253 GIGLVVEALGTSN
-1266 IVEYFGTMLKGP
+1266 LIEYFGTMLKGP
-1278 QLGEVKGALISLI
+1278 QLGEVKNTLTALI

-1300 ASQEIKSAEAVNK
+1300 ASQEIKSAEATNK
-1313 VNDIATVVE
+1313 VTEIASVIE
-1322 AIGNASIL
+1322 AIGNASLL
-1330 DLAQGKIN
+1330 DIAQGKIN
-1338 VTGIDGI
+1338 NAGIDSI
-1345 RETIAKMSEVRD
+1345 RETISKMSEVRD
-1357 AINNF
+1357 AINSF
-1362 ASVSVTVEAVKS
+1362 ASVAVNVEAVKS
-1374 AVEQIKD
+1374 TVEQIKD
-1381 VITRLNEMPEITG
+1381 VVTRLNEMPEITG

-1401 ISTFN
+1401 ISTLN

-1438 IIQTSVQVAMN
+1438 IIQTSVQIAMN
-1449 AVKMAAVTGMAAFTA
+1449 AVRMAAVTGMAAFTA
-1464 AITTGMASAAA
+1464 AILAGMASAAA

>member
-107 GAAFSGVKSKITAM
+107 GAAFSVVKSKITAM

-128 MSTMKGKI
+128 MSAMKGKI

-600 DPKGKGNPVSP
+600 DPKGKGNPLSP
-611 LTTFLDTMNSF
+611 LTTFLDTMNGF

-700 AISGELMLA
+700 AISGKLMLA

-822 PTAAISGL
+822 PTAAIAGL

-935 SIAEVIGYFTNANLG
+935 SITEVIEYFTNANLG
-950 NLFSLFENTVG
+950 NVISVFSNLVGVINTGIVISGVNKMIALGEALTRLNDMSVPTGVEQKIEAVQSAISALGGANLGELISNFLGNINFDLAKTSFEKLIQLAEQMNE
-961 ALNTAVVVIGI
+961 LNNINVSGDAITEKINELKKVIGI
-972 GKLIEVA
+972 
-979 NALTELDSI
+979 LTEGDGIFSKFKEIISGSLGNETFEKANETFGLLISI
-988 QIPTG
+988 AQSAS
-993 IETKI
+993 K
-998 MSIQKVISS
+998 
-1007 IKNTGLKDLINTAF
+1007 
-1021 SGIDFS
+1021 
-1027 LAITAFKKLGEVGK
+1027 
-1041 EVNNL
+1041 L
-1046 SSITFD
+1046 SSISVNVSD
-1052 YDTAIENINK
+1052 
-1062 VKKLVQKIG
+1062 VK
-1071 DGDDSLFGKIKNI
+1071 DKIKDINDVI
-1084 IGKSFDSSSF
+1084 QALDS
-1094 DKANECFQ
+1094 
-1102 SIVSIANSAAQL
+1102 
-1114 TMIPLNVETAMSK
+1114 
-1127 VENINQLI
+1127 
-1135 SKLDGGSLS
+1135 GSLS
-1144 KIIGSMIK
+1144 GAIGSMVKTAQINQVKSALDALVSLINPINMLGNTNMFPTTAGRRIEEISDMIEKLGNGKITGVVGSMIK
-1152 SSELEK
+1152 AAQL
-1158 VKDVLDSM
+1158 
-1166 VALIQ
+1166 
-1171 PINLIGN
+1171 N
-1178 ADMFP
+1178 
-1183 VTAGLKIEQ
+1183 
-1192 INQMLEKLGDPSLV
+1192 
-1206 KYIGSMIKKAELDE
+1206 E
-1220 VKGALDAIVQL
+1220 VKGALNAMVQL
-1231 IGPINQIAQSDIQ
+1231 IGPINQLAQSDIQ
-1244 PLTAATKIE
+1244 PLTAANKIE
-1253 GVGLVVEALGTSN
+1253 GISLVVEALGTSN

-1362 ASVSVTVEAVKS
+1362 ASVSVNVEAVKS

>member
-1 MASLEASLRL
+1 MASLESSLRL

-60 LNSGLRTGLTAA
+60 LNSGLRTGLTAS

-97 LNLQGFTSKI
+97 LNLQGFTSEI
-107 GAAFSGVKSKITAM
+107 GAAFSGVKNKITAM

-128 MSTMKGKI
+128 MATMKGKI

-600 DPKGKGNPVSP
+600 DPKGKGNPLSP
-611 LTTFLDTMNSF
+611 LTTFLDTMNGF

-822 PTAAISGL
+822 PTAAIAGL

-935 SIAEVIGYFTNANLG
+935 SITEVIEYFTNANLG
-950 NLFSLFENTVG
+950 NVISVFSNLVGVINTGIVISGVNKMIALGEALTRLNDMSVPTGVEQKIEAVQSAISALGGANLGELISNFLGNINFDLAKTSFEKLIQLAEQMNE
-961 ALNTAVVVIGI
+961 LNNINVSGDAITEKINELKKVIGI
-972 GKLIEVA
+972 
-979 NALTELDSI
+979 LTEGDGIFSKFKEIISGSLGNETFEKANETFGLLISI
-988 QIPTG
+988 AQSAS
-993 IETKI
+993 K
-998 MSIQKVISS
+998 
-1007 IKNTGLKDLINTAF
+1007 
-1021 SGIDFS
+1021 
-1027 LAITAFKKLGEVGK
+1027 
-1041 EVNNL
+1041 L
-1046 SSITFD
+1046 SSISVNVSD
-1052 YDTAIENINK
+1052 
-1062 VKKLVQKIG
+1062 VK
-1071 DGDDSLFGKIKNI
+1071 DKIKDINDVI
-1084 IGKSFDSSSF
+1084 QALDS
-1094 DKANECFQ
+1094 
-1102 SIVSIANSAAQL
+1102 
-1114 TMIPLNVETAMSK
+1114 
-1127 VENINQLI
+1127 
-1135 SKLDGGSLS
+1135 GSLS
-1144 KIIGSMIK
+1144 GAIGSMVKTAQINQVKSALDALVSLINPINMLGNTNMFPTTAGRRIEEISDMIEKLGNGKITGVVGSMIK
-1152 SSELEK
+1152 AAQL
-1158 VKDVLDSM
+1158 
-1166 VALIQ
+1166 
-1171 PINLIGN
+1171 N
-1178 ADMFP
+1178 
-1183 VTAGLKIEQ
+1183 
-1192 INQMLEKLGDPSLV
+1192 
-1206 KYIGSMIKKAELDE
+1206 E
-1220 VKGALDAIVQL
+1220 VKGALNAMVQL
-1231 IGPINQIAQSDIQ
+1231 IGPINQLAQSDIQ
-1244 PLTAATKIE
+1244 PLTAANKIE
-1253 GVGLVVEALGTSN
+1253 GISLVVEALGTSN

-1362 ASVSVTVEAVKS
+1362 ASVSVNVEAVKS

>member
-1 MASLEASLRL
+1 MASLESSLRL

-60 LNSGLRTGLTAA
+60 LNSGLRTGLTAS

-97 LNLQGFTSKI
+97 LNLQGFTSEI
-107 GAAFSGVKSKITAM
+107 GAAFSGVKNKITAM

-128 MSTMKGKI
+128 MATMKGKI

-518 KLAGFVEKHSDSIA
+518 KLAGFIEKHSDSIA

-600 DPKGKGNPVSP
+600 DPKGKGNPLSP
-611 LTTFLDTMNSF
+611 LTTFLDTMNGF

-822 PTAAISGL
+822 PTAAIAGL

-935 SIAEVIGYFTNANLG
+935 SITEVIEYFTNANLG
-950 NLFSLFENTVG
+950 NVISVFSNLVGVINTGIVISGVNKMIALGEALTRLNDMSVPTGVEQKIEAVQSAISALGGANLGELISNFLGNINFDLAKTSFEKLIQLAEQMNE
-961 ALNTAVVVIGI
+961 LNNINVSGDVITEKINELKKVIGI
-972 GKLIEVA
+972 
-979 NALTELDSI
+979 LTEGDGIFSKFKEIISGSLGNETFEKANETFGLLISI
-988 QIPTG
+988 AQSAS
-993 IETKI
+993 K
-998 MSIQKVISS
+998 
-1007 IKNTGLKDLINTAF
+1007 
-1021 SGIDFS
+1021 
-1027 LAITAFKKLGEVGK
+1027 
-1041 EVNNL
+1041 L
-1046 SSITFD
+1046 SSISVNVSD
-1052 YDTAIENINK
+1052 
-1062 VKKLVQKIG
+1062 VK
-1071 DGDDSLFGKIKNI
+1071 DKIKDINDVI
-1084 IGKSFDSSSF
+1084 QALDS
-1094 DKANECFQ
+1094 
-1102 SIVSIANSAAQL
+1102 
-1114 TMIPLNVETAMSK
+1114 
-1127 VENINQLI
+1127 
-1135 SKLDGGSLS
+1135 GSLS
-1144 KIIGSMIK
+1144 GAIGSMVKTAQINQVKSALDALVSLINPINMLGNTNMFPTTAGRRIEEISDMIEKLGNGKITGVVGSMIK
-1152 SSELEK
+1152 AAQL
-1158 VKDVLDSM
+1158 
-1166 VALIQ
+1166 
-1171 PINLIGN
+1171 N
-1178 ADMFP
+1178 
-1183 VTAGLKIEQ
+1183 
-1192 INQMLEKLGDPSLV
+1192 
-1206 KYIGSMIKKAELDE
+1206 E
-1220 VKGALDAIVQL
+1220 VKGALNAMVQL
-1231 IGPINQIAQSDIQ
+1231 IGPINQLAQSDIQ
-1244 PLTAATKIE
+1244 PLTAANKIE
-1253 GVGLVVEALGTSN
+1253 GISLVVEALGTSN

-1362 ASVSVTVEAVKS
+1362 ASVSVNVEAVKS

>member
-1 MASLEASLRL
+1 MASLESSLRL

-60 LNSGLRTGLTAA
+60 LNSGLRTGLTAS

-107 GAAFSGVKSKITAM
+107 GAAFSGVKNKITAM
-121 SSAVGGA
+121 SFAVGGA
-128 MSTMKGKI
+128 MATMKGKI

-436 VFTAINGNDQQA
+436 VFTVINGNDQQA

-518 KLAGFVEKHSDSIA
+518 KLAGFVENHSDSIA

-600 DPKGKGNPVSP
+600 DPKGKGNPLSP
-611 LTTFLDTMNSF
+611 LTTFLDTMNGF

-822 PTAAISGL
+822 PTATIAGL

-846 MKQVNDKIPDDIG
+846 MKQVNNKIPDDIG

-950 NLFSLFENTVG
+950 NVMSVFSNLVGVINTGIVISGVNKMIALGEALNKLNEMPVPTGVEQKIEAVQSAIRALSGANLGEIISNFLGNVNFDLAKTSFEKLIQLAEKMNELNKINISGDAITEKINELKKVIGTLTDGDGIFGKFKEIVIGSLGNETFEKANETFSL
-961 ALNTAVVVIGI
+961 
-972 GKLIEVA
+972 LISIAQSA
-979 NALTELDSI
+979 NR
-988 QIPTG
+988 
-993 IETKI
+993 
-998 MSIQKVISS
+998 
-1007 IKNTGLKDLINTAF
+1007 
-1021 SGIDFS
+1021 
-1027 LAITAFKKLGEVGK
+1027 
-1041 EVNNL
+1041 L
-1046 SSITFD
+1046 SSISVSVSD
-1052 YDTAIENINK
+1052 
-1062 VKKLVQKIG
+1062 VK
-1071 DGDDSLFGKIKNI
+1071 DKIKDINDVVQAL
-1084 IGKSFDSSSF
+1084 DS
-1094 DKANECFQ
+1094 
-1102 SIVSIANSAAQL
+1102 
-1114 TMIPLNVETAMSK
+1114 
-1127 VENINQLI
+1127 
-1135 SKLDGGSLS
+1135 GSLS
-1144 KIIGSMIK
+1144 GAIGSMVKTAQINQVKSALDALVSLINPINILGNTNMFPTTASRRIEEISDMIEKLGSGKITGVIGSMIK
-1152 SSELEK
+1152 AAQL
-1158 VKDVLDSM
+1158 
-1166 VALIQ
+1166 
-1171 PINLIGN
+1171 N
-1178 ADMFP
+1178 
-1183 VTAGLKIEQ
+1183 
-1192 INQMLEKLGDPSLV
+1192 
-1206 KYIGSMIKKAELDE
+1206 E

-1231 IGPINQIAQSDIQ
+1231 IAPINQLAQANIE
-1244 PLTAATKIE
+1244 PYTAATKVE
-1253 GVGLVVEALGTSN
+1253 GIGLVVEALGTSN
-1266 IVEYFGTMLKGP
+1266 LIEYFGTMLKGP
-1278 QLGEVKGALISLI
+1278 QLGEVKNTLTALI

-1300 ASQEIKSAEAVNK
+1300 ASQEIKSAEATNK
-1313 VNDIATVVE
+1313 VTEIASVIE
-1322 AIGNASIL
+1322 AIGNASLL
-1330 DLAQGKIN
+1330 DIAQGKIN
-1338 VTGIDGI
+1338 NAGIDSI
-1345 RETIAKMSEVRD
+1345 RETISKMSEVRD
-1357 AINNF
+1357 AINSF
-1362 ASVSVTVEAVKS
+1362 ASVAVNVEAVKS
-1374 AVEQIKD
+1374 TVEQIKD
-1381 VITRLNEMPEITG
+1381 VVTRLNEMPEITG
-1394 VPGMQAM
+1394 VPGMQVM

-1438 IIQTSVQVAMN
+1438 IIQTSVQIAMN
-1449 AVKMAAVTGMAAFTA
+1449 AVQMAAVTGMAAFTA
-1464 AITTGMASAAA
+1464 AILAGMASAAA

>member
-192 MVAAIGVTKAIGAG
+192 MVAAIGITKAIGAG

-580 KAFFGLFKKMPKKT
+580 KAFFGLFKKMPKKN

-600 DPKGKGNPVSP
+600 DSKGKGNPLSP
-611 LTTFLDTMNSF
+611 LTTFLDTMNGF

-822 PTAAISGL
+822 PTAAIAGL

-871 IGAMSGLIAV
+871 IGAISGLIAV

-950 NLFSLFENTVG
+950 NVMSVFSNLVGVINTGIVISGVNKMIALGEALNKLNEMPVPTGVEQKIEAVQSAIRALSGANLGEIISNFLGNVNFDLAKTSFEKLIQLAEKMNELNKINISGDAITEKINELKKVIGTLTDGDGIFGKFKEIVSGSLGNETFEKANETFSL
-961 ALNTAVVVIGI
+961 
-972 GKLIEVA
+972 LISIAQSA
-979 NALTELDSI
+979 NR
-988 QIPTG
+988 
-993 IETKI
+993 
-998 MSIQKVISS
+998 
-1007 IKNTGLKDLINTAF
+1007 
-1021 SGIDFS
+1021 
-1027 LAITAFKKLGEVGK
+1027 
-1041 EVNNL
+1041 L
-1046 SSITFD
+1046 SSISVSVSD
-1052 YDTAIENINK
+1052 
-1062 VKKLVQKIG
+1062 VK
-1071 DGDDSLFGKIKNI
+1071 DKIKDINDVVQAL
-1084 IGKSFDSSSF
+1084 DS
-1094 DKANECFQ
+1094 
-1102 SIVSIANSAAQL
+1102 
-1114 TMIPLNVETAMSK
+1114 
-1127 VENINQLI
+1127 
-1135 SKLDGGSLS
+1135 GSLS
-1144 KIIGSMIK
+1144 GAIGSMVKTAQINQVKSALDALVSLINPINILGNTNMFPTTASRRIEEISDMIEKLGSGKITGVIGSMIK
-1152 SSELEK
+1152 AAQL
-1158 VKDVLDSM
+1158 
-1166 VALIQ
+1166 
-1171 PINLIGN
+1171 N
-1178 ADMFP
+1178 
-1183 VTAGLKIEQ
+1183 
-1192 INQMLEKLGDPSLV
+1192 
-1206 KYIGSMIKKAELDE
+1206 E

-1231 IGPINQIAQSDIQ
+1231 IAPINQLAQANIE
-1244 PLTAATKIE
+1244 PYTAATKVE
-1253 GVGLVVEALGTSN
+1253 GIGLVVEALGTSN
-1266 IVEYFGTMLKGP
+1266 LIEYFGTMLKGP
-1278 QLGEVKGALISLI
+1278 QLGEVKNTLTALI

-1300 ASQEIKSAEAVNK
+1300 ASQEIKSAEATNK
-1313 VNDIATVVE
+1313 VTEIASVIE
-1322 AIGNASIL
+1322 AIGNASLL
-1330 DLAQGKIN
+1330 DIAQGKIN
-1338 VTGIDGI
+1338 NAGIDSI
-1345 RETIAKMSEVRD
+1345 RETISKMSEVRD
-1357 AINNF
+1357 AINSF
-1362 ASVSVTVEAVKS
+1362 ASVAVNVEAVKS
-1374 AVEQIKD
+1374 TVEQIKD
-1381 VITRLNEMPEITG
+1381 VVTRLNEMPEITG

-1438 IIQTSVQVAMN
+1438 IIQTSVQIAMN
-1449 AVKMAAVTGMAAFTA
+1449 AVRMAAVTGMAAFTA
-1464 AITTGMASAAA
+1464 AILAGMASAAA

>member
-107 GAAFSGVKSKITAM
+107 GAAFSVVKSKITAM

-128 MSTMKGKI
+128 MSAMKGKI

-600 DPKGKGNPVSP
+600 DPKGKGNPLSP
-611 LTTFLDTMNSF
+611 LTTFLDTMNGF

-822 PTAAISGL
+822 PTAAIAGL

-935 SIAEVIGYFTNANLG
+935 SITEVIEYFTNANLG
-950 NLFSLFENTVG
+950 NVISVFSNLVGVINTGIVISGVNKMIALGEALTRLNDMSVPTGVEQKIEAVQSAISALGGANLGELISNFLGNINFDLAKTSFEKLIQLAEQMNE
-961 ALNTAVVVIGI
+961 LNNINVSGDAITEKINELKKVIGI
-972 GKLIEVA
+972 
-979 NALTELDSI
+979 LTEGDGIFSKFKEIISGSLGNETFEKANETFGLLISI
-988 QIPTG
+988 AQSAS
-993 IETKI
+993 K
-998 MSIQKVISS
+998 
-1007 IKNTGLKDLINTAF
+1007 
-1021 SGIDFS
+1021 
-1027 LAITAFKKLGEVGK
+1027 
-1041 EVNNL
+1041 L
-1046 SSITFD
+1046 SSISVNVSD
-1052 YDTAIENINK
+1052 
-1062 VKKLVQKIG
+1062 VK
-1071 DGDDSLFGKIKNI
+1071 DKIKDINDVI
-1084 IGKSFDSSSF
+1084 QALDS
-1094 DKANECFQ
+1094 
-1102 SIVSIANSAAQL
+1102 
-1114 TMIPLNVETAMSK
+1114 
-1127 VENINQLI
+1127 
-1135 SKLDGGSLS
+1135 GSLS
-1144 KIIGSMIK
+1144 GAIGSMVKTAQINQVKSALDALVSLINPINMLGNTNMFPTTAGRRIEEISDMIEKLGNGKITGVVGSMIK
-1152 SSELEK
+1152 AAQL
-1158 VKDVLDSM
+1158 
-1166 VALIQ
+1166 
-1171 PINLIGN
+1171 N
-1178 ADMFP
+1178 
-1183 VTAGLKIEQ
+1183 
-1192 INQMLEKLGDPSLV
+1192 
-1206 KYIGSMIKKAELDE
+1206 E
-1220 VKGALDAIVQL
+1220 VKGALNAMVQL
-1231 IGPINQIAQSDIQ
+1231 IGPINQLAQSDIQ
-1244 PLTAATKIE
+1244 PLTAANKIE
-1253 GVGLVVEALGTSN
+1253 GISLVVEALGTSN

-1362 ASVSVTVEAVKS
+1362 ASVSVNVEAVKS

-1519 AAESVANRVASTVKK
+1519 AAESVANRVASNVIKLRKK
-1534 ALDIHSPSR
+1534 S
-1543 VAFALGDFFSQGLA
+1543 
-1557 GGILSAVSLVEN
+1557 
-1569 ASNTLATAA
+1569 
-1578 IPNQLANISASGNI
+1578 
-1592 TSTVHLDDTEI
+1592 
-1603 SRLQTSANQK
+1603 K
-1613 VVVNNNQVVPQVAIH
+1613 
-1628 VENNGTDPID
+1628 
-1638 TEALLEEFEDK
+1638 
-1649 IIELIDSDLN
+1649 

>member
-1 MASLEASLRL
+1 MASLESSLRL

-60 LNSGLRTGLTAA
+60 LNSGLRTGLTAS

-107 GAAFSGVKSKITAM
+107 GAAFSGVKNKITAM

-128 MSTMKGKI
+128 MATMKGKI

-518 KLAGFVEKHSDSIA
+518 KLAGFIEKHSDSIA

-580 KAFFGLFKKMPKKT
+580 KAFFGLFKKMTKKT

-600 DPKGKGNPVSP
+600 DPKGKGNPLSP

-700 AISGELMLA
+700 AISGELVLA

-822 PTAAISGL
+822 PTAAIAGL

-871 IGAMSGLIAV
+871 IGAISGLIAV

-950 NLFSLFENTVG
+950 NVMSVFSNLVGVINTGIVISGVNKMIALGEALNKLNEMPVPTGVEQKIEAVQSAIRALSGANLGEIISNFLGNVNFDLAKTSFEKLIQLAEKMNELNKINISGDAITEKINELKKVIGTLTDGDGIFGKFKEIVSGSLGNETFEKANETFSL
-961 ALNTAVVVIGI
+961 
-972 GKLIEVA
+972 LISIAQSA
-979 NALTELDSI
+979 NR
-988 QIPTG
+988 
-993 IETKI
+993 
-998 MSIQKVISS
+998 
-1007 IKNTGLKDLINTAF
+1007 
-1021 SGIDFS
+1021 
-1027 LAITAFKKLGEVGK
+1027 
-1041 EVNNL
+1041 L
-1046 SSITFD
+1046 SSISVSVSD
-1052 YDTAIENINK
+1052 
-1062 VKKLVQKIG
+1062 VK
-1071 DGDDSLFGKIKNI
+1071 DKIKDINDVVQAL
-1084 IGKSFDSSSF
+1084 DS
-1094 DKANECFQ
+1094 
-1102 SIVSIANSAAQL
+1102 
-1114 TMIPLNVETAMSK
+1114 
-1127 VENINQLI
+1127 
-1135 SKLDGGSLS
+1135 GSLS
-1144 KIIGSMIK
+1144 GAIGSMVKTAQINQVKSALDALVSLINPINILGNTNMFPTTASRRIEEISDMIEKLGSGKITGVIGSMIK
-1152 SSELEK
+1152 
-1158 VKDVLDSM
+1158 
-1166 VALIQ
+1166 VAQL
-1171 PINLIGN
+1171 N
-1178 ADMFP
+1178 
-1183 VTAGLKIEQ
+1183 
-1192 INQMLEKLGDPSLV
+1192 
-1206 KYIGSMIKKAELDE
+1206 E

-1231 IGPINQIAQSDIQ
+1231 IAPINQLAQANIE
-1244 PLTAATKIE
+1244 PYTAATKVE
-1253 GVGLVVEALGTSN
+1253 GIGLVVEALGTSN
-1266 IVEYFGTMLKGP
+1266 LIEYFGTMLKGP
-1278 QLGEVKGALISLI
+1278 QLGEVKNTLTALI

-1300 ASQEIKSAEAVNK
+1300 ASQEIKSAEATNK
-1313 VNDIATVVE
+1313 VTEIASVIE
-1322 AIGNASIL
+1322 AIGNASLL
-1330 DLAQGKIN
+1330 DIAQGKIN
-1338 VTGIDGI
+1338 NAGIDSI
-1345 RETIAKMSEVRD
+1345 RETISKMSEVRD
-1357 AINNF
+1357 AINSF
-1362 ASVSVTVEAVKS
+1362 ASVAVNVEAVKS
-1374 AVEQIKD
+1374 TVEQIKD
-1381 VITRLNEMPEITG
+1381 VVTRLNEMPEITG

-1438 IIQTSVQVAMN
+1438 IIQTSVQIAMN
-1449 AVKMAAVTGMAAFTA
+1449 AVRMAAVTGMAAFTA
-1464 AITTGMASAAA
+1464 AILAGMASAAA

>member
-1 MASLEASLRL
+1 MASLESSLRL

-60 LNSGLRTGLTAA
+60 LNSGLRTGLTAS

-107 GAAFSGVKSKITAM
+107 GAAFSGVKNKITAM

-128 MSTMKGKI
+128 MATMKGKI

-518 KLAGFVEKHSDSIA
+518 KLAGFIEKHSDSIA

-580 KAFFGLFKKMPKKT
+580 KAFFGLFKKMTKKT

-600 DPKGKGNPVSP
+600 DPKGKGNPLSP

-700 AISGELMLA
+700 AISGELVLA

-822 PTAAISGL
+822 PTAAIAGL

-871 IGAMSGLIAV
+871 IGAISGLIAV

-950 NLFSLFENTVG
+950 NVMSVFSNLVGVINTGIVISG
-961 ALNTAVVVIGI
+961 VNKMIALGEALN
-972 GKLIEVA
+972 K
-979 NALTELDSI
+979 
-988 QIPTG
+988 
-993 IETKI
+993 
-998 MSIQKVISS
+998 
-1007 IKNTGLKDLINTAF
+1007 
-1021 SGIDFS
+1021 
-1027 LAITAFKKLGEVGK
+1027 
-1041 EVNNL
+1041 
-1046 SSITFD
+1046 
-1052 YDTAIENINK
+1052 
-1062 VKKLVQKIG
+1062 
-1071 DGDDSLFGKIKNI
+1071 
-1084 IGKSFDSSSF
+1084 
-1094 DKANECFQ
+1094 
-1102 SIVSIANSAAQL
+1102 
-1114 TMIPLNVETAMSK
+1114 
-1127 VENINQLI
+1127 
-1135 SKLDGGSLS
+1135 
-1144 KIIGSMIK
+1144 
-1152 SSELEK
+1152 
-1158 VKDVLDSM
+1158 
-1166 VALIQ
+1166 
-1171 PINLIGN
+1171 
-1178 ADMFP
+1178 
-1183 VTAGLKIEQ
+1183 
-1192 INQMLEKLGDPSLV
+1192 
-1206 KYIGSMIKKAELDE
+1206 
-1220 VKGALDAIVQL
+1220 
-1231 IGPINQIAQSDIQ
+1231 
-1244 PLTAATKIE
+1244 
-1253 GVGLVVEALGTSN
+1253 
-1266 IVEYFGTMLKGP
+1266 
-1278 QLGEVKGALISLI
+1278 
-1291 ELIGPLNQF
+1291 
-1300 ASQEIKSAEAVNK
+1300 
-1313 VNDIATVVE
+1313 
-1322 AIGNASIL
+1322 
-1330 DLAQGKIN
+1330 
-1338 VTGIDGI
+1338 
-1345 RETIAKMSEVRD
+1345 
-1357 AINNF
+1357 
-1362 ASVSVTVEAVKS
+1362 
-1374 AVEQIKD
+1374 
-1381 VITRLNEMPEITG
+1381 LNEMPVPTG
-1394 VPGMQAM
+1394 VEQKIEAVQSAIRALSGANLGEI
-1401 ISTFN
+1401 ISNFLGNVNFDLAKTSFEKLI
-1406 QLASELQSFIGVAQ
+1406 QLAEKMNELNKIN
-1420 VSISGLMSVS
+1420 ISGD
-1430 TAFNASMQ
+1430 
-1438 IIQTSVQVAMN
+1438 
-1449 AVKMAAVTGMAAFTA
+1449 G
-1464 AITTGMASAAA
+1464 
-1475 AASSGV
+1475 
-1481 GQIVSAFNGLQS
+1481 
-1493 QLYSAGSFAMAGLTN
+1493 
-1508 GINAGAASAIA
+1508 
-1519 AAESVANRVASTVKK
+1519 
-1534 ALDIHSPSR
+1534 
-1543 VAFALGDFFSQGLA
+1543 
-1557 GGILSAVSLVEN
+1557 
-1569 ASNTLATAA
+1569 
-1578 IPNQLANISASGNI
+1578 
-1592 TSTVHLDDTEI
+1592 
-1603 SRLQTSANQK
+1603 
-1613 VVVNNNQVVPQVAIH
+1613 
-1628 VENNGTDPID
+1628 
-1638 TEALLEEFEDK
+1638 
-1649 IIELIDSDLN
+1649 

>member
-1 MASLEASLRL
+1 
-11 RDQFTNV
+11 
-18 LSKIDNSLKK
+18 
-28 TTQSMEDF
+28 
-36 KQKTTGPAQALSKL
+36 
-50 GSIAQASVSK
+50 
-60 LNSGLRTGLTAA
+60 
-72 TNVVKSSIERIL
+72 
-84 SIFGNFGNQISQK
+84 GNFGNQISQK

-600 DPKGKGNPVSP
+600 DPKGNPLSP
-611 LTTFLDTMNSF
+611 LTTFLDTMNGF

-822 PTAAISGL
+822 PTATIAGL

-846 MKQVNDKIPDDIG
+846 MKQVNNKIPDDIG

-935 SIAEVIGYFTNANLG
+935 SIAEVIGYFTNSNLGNVMSVFSNLVGVINTGIVISGVNKMIVLGEALNKLNEMPVPTGVEQKIEAVQSAIRALSGANLG
-950 NLFSLFENTVG
+950 EIISNFLGNVNFDLAKTSFEKLIQLAEKMNELNKINISGDAITEKINELKKVIGTLTDGDGIFGKFKEIVSGSLGNETFEKANETFSL
-961 ALNTAVVVIGI
+961 
-972 GKLIEVA
+972 LISIAQSA
-979 NALTELDSI
+979 NR
-988 QIPTG
+988 
-993 IETKI
+993 
-998 MSIQKVISS
+998 
-1007 IKNTGLKDLINTAF
+1007 
-1021 SGIDFS
+1021 
-1027 LAITAFKKLGEVGK
+1027 
-1041 EVNNL
+1041 L
-1046 SSITFD
+1046 SSISVSVSD
-1052 YDTAIENINK
+1052 
-1062 VKKLVQKIG
+1062 VK
-1071 DGDDSLFGKIKNI
+1071 DKIKDINDVVQAL
-1084 IGKSFDSSSF
+1084 DS
-1094 DKANECFQ
+1094 
-1102 SIVSIANSAAQL
+1102 
-1114 TMIPLNVETAMSK
+1114 
-1127 VENINQLI
+1127 
-1135 SKLDGGSLS
+1135 GSLS
-1144 KIIGSMIK
+1144 GAIGSMVKTAQINQVKSALDALVSLINPINILGNTNMFPTTASRRIEEISDMIEKLGSGKITGVIGSMIK
-1152 SSELEK
+1152 AAQL
-1158 VKDVLDSM
+1158 
-1166 VALIQ
+1166 
-1171 PINLIGN
+1171 N
-1178 ADMFP
+1178 
-1183 VTAGLKIEQ
+1183 
-1192 INQMLEKLGDPSLV
+1192 
-1206 KYIGSMIKKAELDE
+1206 E

-1231 IGPINQIAQSDIQ
+1231 IAPINQLAQANIE
-1244 PLTAATKIE
+1244 PYTAATKVE
-1253 GVGLVVEALGTSN
+1253 GIGLVVEALGTSN
-1266 IVEYFGTMLKGP
+1266 LIEYFGTMLKGP
-1278 QLGEVKGALISLI
+1278 QLGEVKNTLTALI

-1300 ASQEIKSAEAVNK
+1300 ASQEIKSAEATNK
-1313 VNDIATVVE
+1313 VTEIASVIE
-1322 AIGNASIL
+1322 AIGNASLL
-1330 DLAQGKIN
+1330 DIAQGKIN
-1338 VTGIDGI
+1338 NAGIDSI
-1345 RETIAKMSEVRD
+1345 RETISKMSEVRD
-1357 AINNF
+1357 AINSF
-1362 ASVSVTVEAVKS
+1362 ASVAVNVEAVKS
-1374 AVEQIKD
+1374 TVEQIKD
-1381 VITRLNEMPEITG
+1381 VVTRLNEMPEITG
-1394 VPGMQAM
+1394 VPGMQVM

-1438 IIQTSVQVAMN
+1438 IIQTSVQIAMN
-1449 AVKMAAVTGMAAFTA
+1449 AVQMAAVTGMAAFTA
-1464 AITTGMASAAA
+1464 AILAGMASAAA